1 MADIQIPTFSNV
13 GGAGFAVANAKQ
25 NQDATSGKTVLP
37 NVIQSA
43 ANALNKVV
51 KFENDNAF
59 LQGQADYYAKTISEQ
74 SWLTTDSY
82 QQGRSLSEFSTG
94 ILDYQQRASE
104 LARASVQAGEDLNT
118 FTQKLAPVL
127 KDMNDK
133 VAALGLTGEAKDTAL
148 KTVLTSVASAQKLYQ
163 KELENETIRN
173 RELGANQLGTAA
185 VVAGVQPGADSAVI
199 AGNLDAVF
207 QGTYQLY
214 ANEDPKN
221 ALSKASK
228 KSLGAVKEIVTR
240 LQASSTDDLNK
251 LKMLSGYMQRATHWT
266 TDERDAAL
274 NAIDAKFMEFEKFQD
289 VYDQEQIRTLETRLL
304 SGEATID
311 DIRSAQSS
319 LHARVGAGTKDP
331 SKANPLLD
339 KLHVLSLKVDAEYGN
354 KLLVTNGTYADWERS
369 GQGISKLTNQKVAQ
383 LLNTFAGDTSAAG
396 VYLMRDSTRT
406 NIPGEFKRGAEL
418 VAQGFQNFLNSPAN
432 SITEVQDTQANAVLT
447 YATAWNQAADNPGQR
462 DALIAALPKEWQGA
476 MRQVLRSPDVA
487 VTDMRQLKGALDK
500 AREGIERASS
510 ESFRAI
516 DRGLFGVKDS
526 TSQFFKPK
534 SFKSSLFG
542 DNTSTDIG
550 EQPSDALLVA
560 YTREANAYLIRNK
573 EYFAVQGYLIHD
585 AESAMSAMLQEG
597 LAVRTSSGPVFL
609 DPEFKHST
617 GIENT
622 EMLVKVFEQVKQEV
636 ADKSGGRTEPK
647 NVRVV
652 VTGNAATFIAY
663 DDNNAPLPAQYTQT
677 PDDLNR
683 RYRAWVEEQAA
694 TAPENILDSVR
705 VGGPSGITLNVTR
718 PWGNAFMSNDLGTK
732 VAKHLARSEGWTP
745 DWRNTRSAE
754 GQADPNLKQVDVI
767 GIGISKQDHP
777 EWVERL
783 DAAKGSP
790 AKMSQVI
797 GDFAGEYFKTFP
809 AYVKEAGIPQ
819 TFEFGRRPDAVYIGL
834 ADAMWHGGTT
844 GAKQYAAAIKT
855 ASTDIEQAKKDLMG
869 TAVYKQ
875 SGPERRKFL
884 ERGLIAAWMPRGSNA
899 NQ

>member
-185 VVAGVQPGADSAVI
+185 VVAAMQPGADGAVI

-207 QGTYQLY
+207 QGVYQLHE
-214 ANEDPKN
+214 NEDPKN

-240 LQASSTDDLNK
+240 LQASSADDLNK
-251 LKMLSGYMQRATHWT
+251 LKMLSGYMQRATNWT
-266 TDERDAAL
+266 PDERDAAL
-274 NAIDAKFMEFEKFQD
+274 NAIDSKFMEFEKFQD
-289 VYDQEQIRTLETRLL
+289 VYNQERVRTLETRVQQGDA
-304 SGEATID
+304 SID
-311 DIRSAQSS
+311 DIRDLQSAYHSQIAS
-319 LHARVGAGTKDP
+319 GTLDP
-331 SKANPLLD
+331 TKGNALLD
-339 KLHVLSLKVDAEYGN
+339 NLHRLSLKADAEYGN
-354 KLLVTNGTYADWERS
+354 KLLVTQGTYADVLKS
-369 GQGISKLTNQKVAQ
+369 GQGVEKVLNQKVAQ
-383 LLNTFAGDTSAAG
+383 LVDTLGDTSAAG

-406 NIPGEFKRGAEL
+406 DIPGEYKKGAEL
-418 VAQGFQNFLNSPAN
+418 VAQGFQNFLNAPAS

-476 MRQVLRSPDVA
+476 MRQVLRSPDVD

-500 AREGIERASS
+500 ARDGIEQQAKAGFS
-510 ESFRAI
+510 A
-516 DRGLFGVKDS
+516 
-526 TSQFFKPK
+526 QFTPDT
-534 SFKSSLFG
+534 FKSTFFG
-542 DNTSTDIG
+542 DNG
-550 EQPSDALLVA
+550 LQAKLFNQPTDALLMQ
-560 YTREANAYLIRNK
+560 YSREANASVLRNK
-573 EYFAVQGYLIHD
+573 EYLASKGHLIVD
-585 AESAMSAMLQEG
+585 EESAAQALLQEG
-597 LAVRTSSGPVFL
+597 LAVRTASGPVFL
-609 DPEFKHST
+609 NPEFKQST

-622 EMLVKVFEQVKQEV
+622 EMLAKVFEQVKQEV
-636 ADKSGGRTEPK
+636 SSKSGGRSKAE

-652 VTGNAATFIAY
+652 VTGGTATFIDY
-663 DDNNAPLPAQYTQT
+663 DDNNVPLRQYVQT

-705 VGGPSGITLNVTR
+705 VGGPSGVTLNVTR

-790 AKMSQVI
+790 SKMSQVI
-797 GDFAGEYFKTFP
+797 GDFAGEYFKDFP

-834 ADAMWHGGTT
+834 ADAMWHGGAT

-855 ASTDIEQAKKDLMG
+855 ASTDIEQAKKDLMS
-869 TAVYKQ
+869 TAVYQQ
-875 SGPERRKFL
+875 SGPARRKFL
-884 ERGLIAAWMPRGSNA
+884 ERGLIAAWMPRGSNV

>member
-163 KELENETIRN
+163 KELENETVRN

-185 VVAGVQPGADSAVI
+185 VVAAMQPGADSAVI

-207 QGTYQLY
+207 QGVYQLHE
-214 ANEDPKN
+214 NEDPKN

-251 LKMLSGYMQRATHWT
+251 LKMLSGYMQRATNWT

-274 NAIDAKFMEFEKFQD
+274 NAIDSKFMEFEKFQD
-289 VYDQEQIRTLETRLL
+289 VYNQERVRTLETRVQQGDA
-304 SGEATID
+304 SID
-311 DIRSAQSS
+311 DIRDLQSAYHSQIAS
-319 LHARVGAGTKDP
+319 GTLDP
-331 SKANPLLD
+331 TKGNALLD
-339 KLHVLSLKVDAEYGN
+339 NLHRLSLKADSEYGN
-354 KLLVTNGTYADWERS
+354 KLLVTQGTYADVLKS
-369 GQGISKLTNQKVAQ
+369 GQGVEKVLNQKVAQ
-383 LLNTFAGDTSAAG
+383 LVDTLGDTSAAG

-406 NIPGEFKRGAEL
+406 DIPGEYKKGAEL
-418 VAQGFQNFLNSPAN
+418 VAQGFQNFLNAPAS

-476 MRQVLRSPDVA
+476 MRQVLRSPDVD

-500 AREGIERASS
+500 ARDGIEQQAKAGFS
-510 ESFRAI
+510 A
-516 DRGLFGVKDS
+516 
-526 TSQFFKPK
+526 QFTPDT
-534 SFKSSLFG
+534 FKSTFFG
-542 DNTSTDIG
+542 DNG
-550 EQPSDALLVA
+550 LQAKLFNQPTDALLMQ
-560 YTREANAYLIRNK
+560 YSREANANVLRNK
-573 EYFAVQGYLIHD
+573 EYLASKGHLIVD
-585 AESAMSAMLQEG
+585 EESAAQALLQEG
-597 LAVRTSSGPVFL
+597 LAVRTASGPVFL
-609 DPEFKHST
+609 NPEFKQST
-617 GIENT
+617 GIDNN
-622 EMLVKVFEQVKQEV
+622 EMLAKVFEQVKQEV
-636 ADKSGGRTEPK
+636 SSKSGGRSKPE

-652 VTGNAATFIAY
+652 VTGGTATFIDY
-663 DDNNAPLPAQYTQT
+663 DDNNVPLRQYVQT
-677 PDDLNR
+677 PEDLNR
-683 RYRAWVEEQAA
+683 RYRVWVEEQAA

-705 VGGPSGITLNVTR
+705 VGGPSGVTLNVTR

-777 EWVERL
+777 QWVERL

-797 GDFAGEYFKTFP
+797 GDFAGEYFKDFP

-834 ADAMWHGGTT
+834 ADAMWHGGAT

-855 ASTDIEQAKKDLMG
+855 ASTDIEQARKDLMG

-875 SGPERRKFL
+875 SGPARRKFL
-884 ERGLIAAWMPRGSNA
+884 ERGLIAAWMPRGSNV

>member
-74 SWLTTDSY
+74 SWLTADSY

-185 VVAGVQPGADSAVI
+185 VVAAMQPGADGAVI

-207 QGTYQLY
+207 QGVYQLHE
-214 ANEDPKN
+214 NEDPKN

-251 LKMLSGYMQRATHWT
+251 LKMLSGYMQKATNWT

-274 NAIDAKFMEFEKFQD
+274 NAIDSKFMEFEKFQD
-289 VYDQEQIRTLETRLL
+289 VYNQERVRTLETRVQQGDA
-304 SGEATID
+304 SID
-311 DIRSAQSS
+311 DIRDLQSAYHSQIASGTLDPTKGNALLS
-319 LHARVGAGTKDP
+319 NLHR
-331 SKANPLLD
+331 
-339 KLHVLSLKVDAEYGN
+339 LSLKADAEYGN
-354 KLLVTNGTYADWERS
+354 KLLVTQGTYADVLKS
-369 GQGISKLTNQKVAQ
+369 GQSAEKVLNQKVAQ
-383 LLNTFAGDTSAAG
+383 LVDTLGDTSAAG

-406 NIPGEFKRGAEL
+406 DIPGEYKKGAEL
-418 VAQGFQNFLNSPAN
+418 VAQGFQNFLNAPAN

-476 MRQVLRSPDVA
+476 MRQVLRSPDVD

-500 AREGIERASS
+500 ARDGIEQQAKAGFS
-510 ESFRAI
+510 A
-516 DRGLFGVKDS
+516 
-526 TSQFFKPK
+526 QFTPDT
-534 SFKSSLFG
+534 FKSTFFG
-542 DNTSTDIG
+542 DNG
-550 EQPSDALLVA
+550 LQAKLFNQPTDALLMQ
-560 YTREANAYLIRNK
+560 YSREANSNVLRNK
-573 EYFAVQGYLIHD
+573 EYLSSKGHLIVD
-585 AESAMSAMLQEG
+585 EESAAQALLQEG
-597 LAVRTSSGPVFL
+597 LAVRTASGPVFL
-609 DPEFKHST
+609 NPEFKQST
-617 GIENT
+617 GIENN
-622 EMLVKVFEQVKQEV
+622 EMLAKVFEQVKQEV
-636 ADKSGGRTEPK
+636 SSKSGGRSKAE

-652 VTGNAATFIAY
+652 VTGGTATFIDY
-663 DDNNAPLPAQYTQT
+663 DDNNVPLRQYVQT

-705 VGGPSGITLNVTR
+705 VGGPSGVTLNVTK

-777 EWVERL
+777 QWVERL
-783 DAAKGSP
+783 DDAKGSP

-797 GDFAGEYFKTFP
+797 GDFAGEYFKDFP

-834 ADAMWHGGTT
+834 ADAMWHGGAT

-855 ASTDIEQAKKDLMG
+855 ASTDLEQAKKDLMG

-875 SGPERRKFL
+875 SGPARRKFL
-884 ERGLIAAWMPRGSNA
+884 ARGLIAAWMPRGA
-899 NQ
+899 NVNQ

>member
-1 MADIQIPTFSNV
+1 MADIQIPSFVNV
-13 GGAGFAVANAKQ
+13 GSASFAPAYAKGNVDTSTGVSAIPELAKAAG
-25 NQDATSGKTVLP
+25 
-37 NVIQSA
+37 SA
-43 ANALNKVV
+43 LTQIVQY
-51 KFENDNAF
+51 ENDNAF

-82 QQGRSLSEFSTG
+82 QQGRSLSEFSSG
-94 ILDYQQRASE
+94 ILDYQQQASE

-133 VAALGLTGEAKDTAL
+133 VAALGLTGKAKDTAL

-185 VVAGVQPGADSAVI
+185 VVAAMQPGADGAVI

-207 QGTYQLY
+207 QGVYQLHE
-214 ANEDPKN
+214 NEDPKN

-228 KSLGAVKEIVTR
+228 KSLGALKEIITR
-240 LQASSTDDLNK
+240 LQGNSPEDLDK
-251 LKMLSGYMQRATHWT
+251 LKMLSSYMQRAINWT

-274 NAIDAKFMEFEKFQD
+274 NAIDSKFMEFEKFQD
-289 VYDQEQIRTLETRLL
+289 VYNQESVRTLETRVKQ
-304 SGEATID
+304 GDATID
-311 DIRSAQSS
+311 DIRDLQSVYHTQIAS
-319 LHARVGAGTKDP
+319 GALDPTKGN
-331 SKANPLLD
+331 ALLD
-339 KLHVLSLKVDAEYGN
+339 NLHRLSLKADEEYGN
-354 KLLVTNGTYADWERS
+354 RLLIVNGTYADILKS
-369 GQGISKLTNQKVAQ
+369 GQTPDKVLNQKVAQ
-383 LLNTFAGDTSAAG
+383 LVDTLGDTSAAG

-406 NIPGEFKRGAEL
+406 DIPGEYKKGAEL
-418 VAQGFQNFLNSPAN
+418 VAQGFQNFLNAPAN

-476 MRQVLRSPDVA
+476 MRQVLRSPDVD

-500 AREGIERASS
+500 ARDGIEQQARAG
-510 ESFRAI
+510 FTA
-516 DRGLFGVKDS
+516 
-526 TSQFFKPK
+526 QFTPDT
-534 SFKSSLFG
+534 FKSTFSG
-542 DNTSTDIG
+542 DNG
-550 EQPSDALLVA
+550 LQAKLFNQPTDALLIQ
-560 YTREANAYLIRNK
+560 YSREANANVLRNK
-573 EYFAVQGYLIHD
+573 EYLASKGHLIVD
-585 AESAMSAMLQEG
+585 EESAAQALLQEG
-597 LAVRTSSGPVFL
+597 LAVRTASGPVFL
-609 DPEFKHST
+609 NPEFKQST
-617 GIENT
+617 GIENN
-622 EMLVKVFEQVKQEV
+622 EMLAKVFEQVKQEV
-636 ADKSGGRTEPK
+636 SSKSGGRSKAE

-652 VTGNAATFIAY
+652 VAGGTATFIDY
-663 DDNNAPLPAQYTQT
+663 DDNNVPLRQYVQT

-683 RYRAWVEEQAA
+683 RYRAWIEEQAA

-705 VGGPSGITLNVTR
+705 VGGPSGVTLNVTR

-732 VAKHLARSEGWTP
+732 VAKHLTRSEGWTP

-777 EWVERL
+777 DWVERL

-797 GDFAGEYFKTFP
+797 GDFAGEYFKDFP

-875 SGPERRKFL
+875 SGPARRKFL
-884 ERGLIAAWMPRGSNA
+884 ERGLIAAWMPRGSNV

>member
-1 MADIQIPTFSNV
+1 MADIQIPSFVNV
-13 GGAGFAVANAKQ
+13 GGASFAPAYAKG
-25 NQDATSGKTVLP
+25 NVDTSTGV
-37 NVIQSA
+37 SA
-43 ANALNKVV
+43 IPELAKAAGSALTKIVQY
-51 KFENDNAF
+51 ENDNAF

-74 SWLTTDSY
+74 SWLTKHSY
-82 QQGRSLSEFSTG
+82 EQGRSLSEFSSG
-94 ILDYQQRASE
+94 ILDYQQQASE

-127 KDMNDK
+127 KGMNDK

-185 VVAGVQPGADSAVI
+185 VVAAMQPGADGAVI

-207 QGTYQLY
+207 QGVYQLHQ
-214 ANEDPKN
+214 NEDPKN

-228 KSLGAVKEIVTR
+228 KSLGAVKEIIAR
-240 LQASSTDDLNK
+240 LQGNSPEDLNK
-251 LKMLSGYMQRATHWT
+251 LKMLSGYMQRATNWT
-266 TDERDAAL
+266 TDEREAAL
-274 NAIDAKFMEFEKFQD
+274 NAIDSKFMEFEKFQD
-289 VYDQEQIRTLETRLL
+289 VYNQESVRTLETRVQQ
-304 SGEATID
+304 GDATLD
-311 DIRSAQSS
+311 DIRALQSVYHTQIAS
-319 LHARVGAGTKDP
+319 GTLDP
-331 SKANPLLD
+331 TKGNALLD
-339 KLHVLSLKVDAEYGN
+339 NLHRLSLKADSEYGN
-354 KLLVTNGTYADWERS
+354 RLLIANGTYADILKS
-369 GQGISKLTNQKVAQ
+369 GQTPDKVLNQKVAQ
-383 LLNTFAGDTSAAG
+383 LVDTLGDTSAAG

-406 NIPGEFKRGAEL
+406 DIPGEYKKGAEL
-418 VAQGFQNFLNSPAN
+418 VAQGFMSFLNAPAN

-476 MRQVLRSPDVA
+476 MRQVLRSPDVD

-500 AREGIERASS
+500 ARDGIEQQARAG
-510 ESFRAI
+510 FTA
-516 DRGLFGVKDS
+516 
-526 TSQFFKPK
+526 QFTPDT
-534 SFKSSLFG
+534 FKSTFFG
-542 DNTSTDIG
+542 DNG
-550 EQPSDALLVA
+550 LQAKLFNQPTDALLMQ
-560 YTREANAYLIRNK
+560 YSREANANVLRNK
-573 EYFAVQGYLIHD
+573 EYLASKGHLIVD
-585 AESAMSAMLQEG
+585 EESAAQALLQEG
-597 LAVRTSSGPVFL
+597 LAVRTASGPVFL
-609 DPEFKHST
+609 NPEFKQST

-622 EMLVKVFEQVKQEV
+622 EMLAKVFEQVKQEV
-636 ADKSGGRTEPK
+636 SSKSGGRSKPE

-652 VTGNAATFIAY
+652 VTGGTATFIDY
-663 DDNNAPLPAQYTQT
+663 DDNNVPLRQYTQT

-705 VGGPSGITLNVTR
+705 VGGPSGVTLNVTR
-718 PWGNAFMSNDLGTK
+718 PWGNAFMSNDLGIK

-777 EWVERL
+777 DWVERL

-797 GDFAGEYFKTFP
+797 GDFAGEYFKDFP

-834 ADAMWHGGTT
+834 ADAMWHGGAT

-855 ASTDIEQAKKDLMG
+855 ASTDIEQAKRDLMS

-875 SGPERRKFL
+875 SGPARRKFL
-884 ERGLIAAWMPRGSNA
+884 ERGLIAAWMPRGA
-899 NQ
+899 NVNQ

>member
-94 ILDYQQRASE
+94 ILDYQQQATT
-104 LARASVQAGEDLNT
+104 LARESVQAGEDLNT

-185 VVAGVQPGADSAVI
+185 VVAAMQPGADGAVI

-207 QGTYQLY
+207 QGVYQLHE
-214 ANEDPKN
+214 NEDPKN

-228 KSLGAVKEIVTR
+228 KSLGALKEIVTR
-240 LQASSTDDLNK
+240 LQGSSPEDLGK
-251 LKMLSGYMQRATHWT
+251 LKMLSSYMQKATNWT

-274 NAIDAKFMEFEKFQD
+274 NAIDSKFMEFEKFQD
-289 VYDQEQIRTLETRLL
+289 VYNQESVRTLETRVKQ
-304 SGEATID
+304 GDATID
-311 DIRSAQSS
+311 DIRDLQSVYHTQIAS
-319 LHARVGAGTKDP
+319 GALDPTKGN
-331 SKANPLLD
+331 ALLD
-339 KLHVLSLKVDAEYGN
+339 NLHRLSLKADEEYGN
-354 KLLVTNGTYADWERS
+354 RLLIVNGTYADILKS
-369 GQGISKLTNQKVAQ
+369 GQTPDKVLNQKVAQ
-383 LLNTFAGDTSAAG
+383 LVDTLGDTSAVG

-406 NIPGEFKRGAEL
+406 DIPGEYKKGAEL
-418 VAQGFQNFLNSPAN
+418 VAQGFQNFLNAPAN
-432 SITEVQDTQANAVLT
+432 SITEVQDTQVNAVLT

-476 MRQVLRSPDVA
+476 MRQVLRSPDVD

-500 AREGIERASS
+500 ARDGIEQQAKAGFS
-510 ESFRAI
+510 A
-516 DRGLFGVKDS
+516 
-526 TSQFFKPK
+526 QFTPDT
-534 SFKSSLFG
+534 FKSTFFG
-542 DNTSTDIG
+542 DNG
-550 EQPSDALLVA
+550 LQAKLFNQPTDALLMQ
-560 YTREANAYLIRNK
+560 YSREANANVLRNK
-573 EYFAVQGYLIHD
+573 EYLASKGHLIVD
-585 AESAMSAMLQEG
+585 EESAAQALLQEG
-597 LAVRTSSGPVFL
+597 LAVRTASGPVFL
-609 DPEFKHST
+609 NPEFKQST
-617 GIENT
+617 GIENN
-622 EMLVKVFEQVKQEV
+622 EMLAKVFEQVKQEV
-636 ADKSGGRTEPK
+636 SSKSGGRSKSE

-652 VTGNAATFIAY
+652 VAGGTATFIDY
-663 DDNNAPLPAQYTQT
+663 DDNNVPLRQYVQT

-683 RYRAWVEEQAA
+683 RYRVWIEEQAA

-705 VGGPSGITLNVTR
+705 VGGPSGVTLNVTR

-777 EWVERL
+777 DWVERL

-797 GDFAGEYFKTFP
+797 GDFAGEYFKDFP

-834 ADAMWHGGTT
+834 ADAMWHGGAT

-855 ASTDIEQAKKDLMG
+855 ASTDLEQAKKDLMG

-875 SGPERRKFL
+875 SGPARRKFL
-884 ERGLIAAWMPRGSNA
+884 ERGLIAAWMPRGSNV

>member
-13 GGAGFAVANAKQ
+13 GGAGFAMANAQQ

-37 NVIQSA
+37 GVIQSA

-185 VVAGVQPGADSAVI
+185 VVASMQPGADGAVI

-207 QGTYQLY
+207 QGVYQLHE
-214 ANEDPKN
+214 NEDPKN

-251 LKMLSGYMQRATHWT
+251 LKMLSSYMQRATNWT

-274 NAIDAKFMEFEKFQD
+274 NAIDSKFMEFEKFQD
-289 VYDQEQIRTLETRLL
+289 VYNQESVRTLETRVQQGDA
-304 SGEATID
+304 SID
-311 DIRSAQSS
+311 DIRDLQSAYHSQIAS
-319 LHARVGAGTKDP
+319 GTLDP
-331 SKANPLLD
+331 TKGNALLD
-339 KLHVLSLKVDAEYGN
+339 NLHRLSLKADSEYGN
-354 KLLVTNGTYADWERS
+354 KLLVTQGTYADVLKS
-369 GQGISKLTNQKVAQ
+369 GQGVEKVLNQKVAQ
-383 LLNTFAGDTSAAG
+383 LVDTLGDTSAAG

-406 NIPGEFKRGAEL
+406 DIPGEYKKGAEL
-418 VAQGFQNFLNSPAN
+418 VAQGFQNFLNAPAS

-476 MRQVLRSPDVA
+476 MRQVLRSPDVD

-500 AREGIERASS
+500 ARDGIEQQAKAGFS
-510 ESFRAI
+510 A
-516 DRGLFGVKDS
+516 
-526 TSQFFKPK
+526 QFTPDT
-534 SFKSSLFG
+534 FKSTFFG
-542 DNTSTDIG
+542 DNG
-550 EQPSDALLVA
+550 LQAKLFNQPTDALLIQ
-560 YTREANAYLIRNK
+560 YSREANANVLRNK
-573 EYFAVQGYLIHD
+573 EYLASKGHLIVD
-585 AESAMSAMLQEG
+585 EESAAQALLQEG
-597 LAVRTSSGPVFL
+597 LAVRTASGPVFL
-609 DPEFKHST
+609 TPEFKQST
-617 GIENT
+617 GIENN
-622 EMLVKVFEQVKQEV
+622 EMLAKVFAQVKQEV
-636 ADKSGGRTEPK
+636 SSKSGGRSKPE

-652 VTGNAATFIAY
+652 VTGGTATFIDY
-663 DDNNAPLPAQYTQT
+663 DDNNVPLRQYVQT

-683 RYRAWVEEQAA
+683 RYRVWVEEQAA

-705 VGGPSGITLNVTR
+705 VGGPSGVTLNVTK

-754 GQADPNLKQVDVI
+754 GQADPSLKQVDVI

-797 GDFAGEYFKTFP
+797 GDFAGEYFKDFP

-834 ADAMWHGGTT
+834 ADAMWHGGAT

-855 ASTDIEQAKKDLMG
+855 ASTDIEQARKDLMS
-869 TAVYKQ
+869 TAVYQQ
-875 SGPERRKFL
+875 SGSARRKFL
-884 ERGLIAAWMPRGSNA
+884 ERGLIAAWMPRGA
-899 NQ
+899 NVNQ

>member
-185 VVAGVQPGADSAVI
+185 VVAAMQPGADGAVI

-207 QGTYQLY
+207 QGVYQLHE
-214 ANEDPKN
+214 NEDPKN

-251 LKMLSGYMQRATHWT
+251 LKMLSGYMQRATNWT

-274 NAIDAKFMEFEKFQD
+274 NAIDSKFMEFEKFQD
-289 VYDQEQIRTLETRLL
+289 VYNQESVRTLETRVQQGDA
-304 SGEATID
+304 SID
-311 DIRSAQSS
+311 DIRDLQSAYHSQI
-319 LHARVGAGTKDP
+319 AAGTLDP
-331 SKANPLLD
+331 TKGNALLD
-339 KLHVLSLKVDAEYGN
+339 NLHRLSLKADAEYGN
-354 KLLVTNGTYADWERS
+354 KLLVTQGTYADVLKS
-369 GQGISKLTNQKVAQ
+369 GQSVEKVLNQKVAQ
-383 LLNTFAGDTSAAG
+383 LVDTLGDTSAAG

-406 NIPGEFKRGAEL
+406 DIPGEYKKGAEL
-418 VAQGFQNFLNSPAN
+418 VAQGFMSFLNAPAN

-476 MRQVLRSPDVA
+476 MRQVLRSPDVD

-500 AREGIERASS
+500 ARDGIEQQAKAG
-510 ESFRAI
+510 FTA
-516 DRGLFGVKDS
+516 
-526 TSQFFKPK
+526 QFTPDT
-534 SFKSSLFG
+534 FKSTFFG
-542 DNTSTDIG
+542 DNG
-550 EQPSDALLVA
+550 LQAKLFNQPTDALLMQ
-560 YTREANAYLIRNK
+560 YSREANTNVLRNK
-573 EYFAVQGYLIHD
+573 EYLASKGHLIVD
-585 AESAMSAMLQEG
+585 EESAAQALLQEG
-597 LAVRTSSGPVFL
+597 LAVRTASGPVFL
-609 DPEFKHST
+609 NPEFKQST
-617 GIENT
+617 GIENN
-622 EMLVKVFEQVKQEV
+622 EMLAKVFEQVKQEV
-636 ADKSGGRTEPK
+636 SSKSGGRSKAE

-652 VTGNAATFIAY
+652 VAGGTATFIDY
-663 DDNNAPLPAQYTQT
+663 DDNNVPLRQYVQT

-705 VGGPSGITLNVTR
+705 VGGPSGVTLNVTR

-797 GDFAGEYFKTFP
+797 GDFAGEYFKDFP

-834 ADAMWHGGTT
+834 ADAMWHGGAT

-855 ASTDIEQAKKDLMG
+855 ASTDLEQAKRDLMG

-875 SGPERRKFL
+875 SGPARRKFL
-884 ERGLIAAWMPRGSNA
+884 ERGLIAAWMPRGSNV

>member
-37 NVIQSA
+37 GVIQSA

-94 ILDYQQRASE
+94 ILDYQQRATE

-185 VVAGVQPGADSAVI
+185 VVAAMQPGADGAVI

-207 QGTYQLY
+207 QGVYQLHE
-214 ANEDPKN
+214 NEDPKN

-240 LQASSTDDLNK
+240 LQSSSTEDLNK
-251 LKMLSGYMQRATHWT
+251 LKMLSGYMQKATNWT

-274 NAIDAKFMEFEKFQD
+274 NAIDSKFMEFEKFQD
-289 VYDQEQIRTLETRLL
+289 VYNQERVRTLETRVQQGDA
-304 SGEATID
+304 SID
-311 DIRSAQSS
+311 DIRDLQSAYHSQIAS
-319 LHARVGAGTKDP
+319 GTLDP
-331 SKANPLLD
+331 TKGNALLD
-339 KLHVLSLKVDAEYGN
+339 NLHRLSLKADAEYGN
-354 KLLVTNGTYADWERS
+354 KLLVTQGTYADVLKS
-369 GQGISKLTNQKVAQ
+369 GQSVGRVLNQKVAQ
-383 LLNTFAGDTSAAG
+383 LVDTLGDTSAAG

-406 NIPGEFKRGAEL
+406 DIPGEYKKGAEL
-418 VAQGFQNFLNSPAN
+418 VAQGFQNFLNAPAS

-476 MRQVLRSPDVA
+476 MRQVLRSPDVD

-500 AREGIERASS
+500 ARDGIEQQARAG
-510 ESFRAI
+510 FTA
-516 DRGLFGVKDS
+516 
-526 TSQFFKPK
+526 QFTPDT
-534 SFKSSLFG
+534 FKSTFFG
-542 DNTSTDIG
+542 DNG
-550 EQPSDALLVA
+550 LQAKLFNQPTDALLIQ
-560 YTREANAYLIRNK
+560 YSREANANVLRNK
-573 EYFAVQGYLIHD
+573 EYLASKGHLIVD
-585 AESAMSAMLQEG
+585 EESAAQALLQEG
-597 LAVRTSSGPVFL
+597 LAVRTASGPVFL
-609 DPEFKHST
+609 NPEFKQST
-617 GIENT
+617 GIENN
-622 EMLVKVFEQVKQEV
+622 EMLAKVFEQVKQEV
-636 ADKSGGRTEPK
+636 SSKSGGRSKAE

-652 VTGNAATFIAY
+652 VTGGTATFIDY
-663 DDNNAPLPAQYTQT
+663 DDNNVPLRQYVQT

-694 TAPENILDSVR
+694 TAPENILNSVR
-705 VGGPSGITLNVTR
+705 VGGPSGVTLNVTR

-777 EWVERL
+777 QWVERL

-797 GDFAGEYFKTFP
+797 GDFAGEYFKDFP
-809 AYVKEAGIPQ
+809 TYVKEAGIPQ

-834 ADAMWHGGTT
+834 ADAMWHGGAT

-855 ASTDIEQAKKDLMG
+855 ASTDLEQAKRDLMG

-875 SGPERRKFL
+875 SGPARRKFL
-884 ERGLIAAWMPRGSNA
+884 ERGLIAAWMPRGA
-899 NQ
+899 NVNQ

>member
-13 GGAGFAVANAKQ
+13 GGAGFAVANAQQ

-37 NVIQSA
+37 GVIQNA

-59 LQGQADYYAKTISEQ
+59 LQGQADYYAKTITEQ

-94 ILDYQQRASE
+94 ILDYQQRATE

-185 VVAGVQPGADSAVI
+185 VVAAMQPGADGAVI

-207 QGTYQLY
+207 QGVYQLHEY
-214 ANEDPKN
+214 EDPKN
-221 ALSKASK
+221 AHSKASK

-251 LKMLSGYMQRATHWT
+251 LKMLSGYMQRATNWT
-266 TDERDAAL
+266 PDERDAAL
-274 NAIDAKFMEFEKFQD
+274 NAIDSKFMEFEKFQD
-289 VYDQEQIRTLETRLL
+289 TYDQEQIRTLETRLL
-304 SGEATID
+304 SGEATVD
-311 DIRSAQSS
+311 DIRSAQSN
-319 LHARVGAGTKDP
+319 LRARVDAGTKDP
-331 SKANPLLD
+331 SQANPLFS
-339 KLHVLSLKVDAEYGN
+339 KLHALSLKADKAYGDN
-354 KLLVTNGTYADWERS
+354 LLVSNGTYADWLRS
-369 GQGISKLTNQKVAQ
+369 GRSLGELGTKKTAQ
-383 LLNTFAGDTSAAG
+383 LVTAFNGDTSAAG

-418 VAQGFQNFLNSPAN
+418 VTQGFQSFLNAPYS
-432 SITEVQDTQANAVLT
+432 SITEVQDTQVNAVLT
-447 YATAWNQAADNPGQR
+447 YVTAWNQAADNPGQR

-476 MRQVLRSPDVA
+476 MRQVLRSPDVD

-500 AREGIERASS
+500 ARDGIEQQARAG
-510 ESFRAI
+510 FTA
-516 DRGLFGVKDS
+516 
-526 TSQFFKPK
+526 QFTPDT
-534 SFKSSLFG
+534 FKSTFFG
-542 DNTSTDIG
+542 DNG
-550 EQPSDALLVA
+550 LQAKLFNQPTDALLIQ
-560 YTREANAYLIRNK
+560 YSREANASVLRNK
-573 EYFAVQGYLIHD
+573 EYLASKGHLIVD
-585 AESAMSAMLQEG
+585 EESAAQALLQEG
-597 LAVRTSSGPVFL
+597 LAVRTASGPVFL
-609 DPEFKHST
+609 NPEFKQST
-617 GIENT
+617 GIENN
-622 EMLVKVFEQVKQEV
+622 EMLAKVIEQVKQEV
-636 ADKSGGRTEPK
+636 SSKSGGRSKAE

-652 VTGNAATFIAY
+652 VTGGTATFIDY
-663 DDNNAPLPAQYTQT
+663 DDNNVPLRQYVQT

-705 VGGPSGITLNVTR
+705 VGGPSGVTLNVTR

-797 GDFAGEYFKTFP
+797 GDFAGEYFKDFP

-834 ADAMWHGGTT
+834 ADAMWHGGAT

-875 SGPERRKFL
+875 SGPARRKFL
-884 ERGLIAAWMPRGSNA
+884 ERGLIAAWMPRGSNV

>member
-104 LARASVQAGEDLNT
+104 LAGASVQAGEDLNT

-185 VVAGVQPGADSAVI
+185 VVAAMQPGADGAVI

-207 QGTYQLY
+207 QGVYQLHE
-214 ANEDPKN
+214 NEDPKN

-251 LKMLSGYMQRATHWT
+251 LKMLSGYMQRATNWT

-274 NAIDAKFMEFEKFQD
+274 NAIDSKFMEFEKFQD
-289 VYDQEQIRTLETRLL
+289 VYNQERVRTLETRVQQGDA
-304 SGEATID
+304 SID
-311 DIRSAQSS
+311 DIRDLQSAYHSQIAS
-319 LHARVGAGTKDP
+319 GTLDP
-331 SKANPLLD
+331 TKGNALLD
-339 KLHVLSLKVDAEYGN
+339 NLHRLSLKADAEYGN
-354 KLLVTNGTYADWERS
+354 KLLVTQGTYADVLKS
-369 GQGISKLTNQKVAQ
+369 GQGVEKVLNQKVAQ
-383 LLNTFAGDTSAAG
+383 LVDTLGDTSAAG

-406 NIPGEFKRGAEL
+406 DIPGEYKKGAEL
-418 VAQGFQNFLNSPAN
+418 VAQGFQNFLNAPAS

-447 YATAWNQAADNPGQR
+447 YATAWQQAADNPGQR

-476 MRQVLRSPDVA
+476 MRQVLRSPDVD

-500 AREGIERASS
+500 ARDGIEQQARAG
-510 ESFRAI
+510 FTA
-516 DRGLFGVKDS
+516 
-526 TSQFFKPK
+526 QFTPDT
-534 SFKSSLFG
+534 FKSTFFG
-542 DNTSTDIG
+542 DNG
-550 EQPSDALLVA
+550 LQAKLFNQPTDALLIQ
-560 YTREANAYLIRNK
+560 YSREANANVLRNK
-573 EYFAVQGYLIHD
+573 EYLASKGHLIVD
-585 AESAMSAMLQEG
+585 EESAAQALLQEG
-597 LAVRTSSGPVFL
+597 LAVRTASGPVFL
-609 DPEFKHST
+609 NPEFKQST
-617 GIENT
+617 GIENN
-622 EMLVKVFEQVKQEV
+622 EMLAKVFEQVKQEV
-636 ADKSGGRTEPK
+636 SSKSGGRSKAE

-652 VTGNAATFIAY
+652 VTGGTATFIDY
-663 DDNNAPLPAQYTQT
+663 DDNNVPLRQYVQT

-705 VGGPSGITLNVTR
+705 VGGPSGVTLNVTR

-777 EWVERL
+777 AWVERL

-797 GDFAGEYFKTFP
+797 GDFAGEYFKDFP

-834 ADAMWHGGTT
+834 ADAMWHGGAT

-855 ASTDIEQAKKDLMG
+855 ASTDLEQAKKDLMS

-875 SGPERRKFL
+875 SGPARRKFL
-884 ERGLIAAWMPRGSNA
+884 ERGLIAAWMPRGSNV

>member
-1 MADIQIPTFSNV
+1 MADIQIPSFVNV
-13 GGAGFAVANAKQ
+13 GGASFAPAYAKG
-25 NQDATSGKTVLP
+25 NVDTSTGV
-37 NVIQSA
+37 SA
-43 ANALNKVV
+43 IPELAKAAGSALTQIVQY
-51 KFENDNAF
+51 ENDNAF

-82 QQGRSLSEFSTG
+82 QQGRSLSEFSSS
-94 ILDYQQRASE
+94 ILDYQQQASE

-127 KDMNDK
+127 KGMNDK

-185 VVAGVQPGADSAVI
+185 VVAAMQPGADGAVI

-207 QGTYQLY
+207 QGVYQLHE
-214 ANEDPKN
+214 NEDPKN
-221 ALSKASK
+221 ALSTASK
-228 KSLGAVKEIVTR
+228 KSLGAVKEIIAR
-240 LQASSTDDLNK
+240 LQGNSAEDLNK
-251 LKMLSGYMQRATHWT
+251 LKMLSGYMQRATNWA
-266 TDERDAAL
+266 TDERETAL
-274 NAIDAKFMEFEKFQD
+274 NAIDSKFMEFEKFQD
-289 VYDQEQIRTLETRLL
+289 VYNQESVRTLETRVQQ
-304 SGEATID
+304 GDATID
-311 DIRSAQSS
+311 DIRDLQSVYHTQIAS
-319 LHARVGAGTKDP
+319 GTLDP
-331 SKANPLLD
+331 TKGNALLD
-339 KLHVLSLKVDAEYGN
+339 NLHRLSLKADNEYGN
-354 KLLVTNGTYADWERS
+354 RLLIANGTYADILKS
-369 GQGISKLTNQKVAQ
+369 GQTPDKVLNQKVAQ
-383 LLNTFAGDTSAAG
+383 LVETLGDTSTAG

-406 NIPGEFKRGAEL
+406 DIPGEYKKGAEL
-418 VAQGFQNFLNSPAN
+418 VAQGFQNFLNAPAS

-476 MRQVLRSPDVA
+476 MRQVLRSPDVD

-500 AREGIERASS
+500 ARDGIEQQARAG
-510 ESFRAI
+510 FTA
-516 DRGLFGVKDS
+516 
-526 TSQFFKPK
+526 QFTPDT
-534 SFKSSLFG
+534 FKSTFFG
-542 DNTSTDIG
+542 DNG
-550 EQPSDALLVA
+550 LQAKLFNQPTDALLMQ
-560 YTREANAYLIRNK
+560 YSREANANVLRNK
-573 EYFAVQGYLIHD
+573 EYLASKGHLIVD
-585 AESAMSAMLQEG
+585 EESAAQALLQEG
-597 LAVRTSSGPVFL
+597 LAVRTASGPVFL
-609 DPEFKHST
+609 NPEFKQST
-617 GIENT
+617 GIENN
-622 EMLVKVFEQVKQEV
+622 EMLAKVFEQVKQEV
-636 ADKSGGRTEPK
+636 SSKSGGRSKPE

-652 VTGNAATFIAY
+652 VTGGTATFIDY
-663 DDNNAPLPAQYTQT
+663 DDNNVPLRQYVQT

-705 VGGPSGITLNVTR
+705 VGGPSGVTLNVTR

-777 EWVERL
+777 DWVERL

-797 GDFAGEYFKTFP
+797 GDFAGEYFKDFP

-834 ADAMWHGGTT
+834 ADAMWHGGAT

-875 SGPERRKFL
+875 SGPARRKFL
-884 ERGLIAAWMPRGSNA
+884 ERGLIAAWMPRGA
-899 NQ
+899 NVNQ

>member
-37 NVIQSA
+37 GVIQSA

-104 LARASVQAGEDLNT
+104 LARDSVQAGEDLNT

-185 VVAGVQPGADSAVI
+185 VVAAMQPGADGAVI

-207 QGTYQLY
+207 QGVYQLHE
-214 ANEDPKN
+214 NEDPKN

-251 LKMLSGYMQRATHWT
+251 LKMLSGYMQRATNWT

-274 NAIDAKFMEFEKFQD
+274 NAIDSKFMEFEKFQD
-289 VYDQEQIRTLETRLL
+289 VYNQESVRTLETRVQQGDA
-304 SGEATID
+304 SID
-311 DIRSAQSS
+311 DIRDLQSAYHSQIAS
-319 LHARVGAGTKDP
+319 GTLDP
-331 SKANPLLD
+331 TKGNALLD
-339 KLHVLSLKVDAEYGN
+339 NLHRLSLKADSEYGN
-354 KLLVTNGTYADWERS
+354 KLLVTQGTYADVLKS
-369 GQGISKLTNQKVAQ
+369 GQGVEKVLNQKVAQ
-383 LLNTFAGDTSAAG
+383 LVDTLGDTSAAG

-406 NIPGEFKRGAEL
+406 DIPGEYKKGAEL
-418 VAQGFQNFLNSPAN
+418 VAQGFQNFLNAPAS

-476 MRQVLRSPDVA
+476 MRQVLRSPDVD

-500 AREGIERASS
+500 ARDGIEQQAKAG
-510 ESFRAI
+510 FTA
-516 DRGLFGVKDS
+516 
-526 TSQFFKPK
+526 QFTPDT
-534 SFKSSLFG
+534 FKSTFFG
-542 DNTSTDIG
+542 DNG
-550 EQPSDALLVA
+550 LQAKLFNQPTDALLMQ
-560 YTREANAYLIRNK
+560 YSREANANVLRNK
-573 EYFAVQGYLIHD
+573 EYLASKGHLIVD
-585 AESAMSAMLQEG
+585 EESAAQALLQEG
-597 LAVRTSSGPVFL
+597 LAVRTASGPVFL
-609 DPEFKHST
+609 NPEFKQST
-617 GIENT
+617 GIENN
-622 EMLVKVFEQVKQEV
+622 EMLAKVFEQVKQEV
-636 ADKSGGRTEPK
+636 SSKSGGRSKAE

-652 VTGNAATFIAY
+652 VTGGTATFIDY
-663 DDNNAPLPAQYTQT
+663 DDNNVPLRQYVQT

-683 RYRAWVEEQAA
+683 RYMAWVEEQAA

-705 VGGPSGITLNVTR
+705 VGGPSGVTLNVTK

-777 EWVERL
+777 DWVERL

-797 GDFAGEYFKTFP
+797 GDFAGEYFKDFP

-834 ADAMWHGGTT
+834 ADAMWHGGST

-855 ASTDIEQAKKDLMG
+855 ASTDIEQAKRDLMS

-875 SGPERRKFL
+875 SGPARRKFL
-884 ERGLIAAWMPRGSNA
+884 ERGLIAAWMPRGSNV

>member
-1 MADIQIPTFSNV
+1 MADIQIPSFANV
-13 GGAGFAVANAKQ
+13 GGASFAPAYAKG
-25 NQDATSGKTVLP
+25 NVDTSTGV
-37 NVIQSA
+37 SA
-43 ANALNKVV
+43 IPELAKAAGSALTQIVQY
-51 KFENDNAF
+51 ENDNAF

-82 QQGRSLSEFSTG
+82 QQGRSLSEFSSG
-94 ILDYQQRASE
+94 ILDYQQQASE

-127 KDMNDK
+127 KGMNDK

-185 VVAGVQPGADSAVI
+185 VVAAMQPGADGAVI

-207 QGTYQLY
+207 QGVYQLHE
-214 ANEDPKN
+214 NEDPKN

-228 KSLGAVKEIVTR
+228 KSLGALKEIVTR
-240 LQASSTDDLNK
+240 LQGNSPEDLDK
-251 LKMLSGYMQRATHWT
+251 LKMLSSYMQKATNWT
-266 TDERDAAL
+266 PDERDAAL
-274 NAIDAKFMEFEKFQD
+274 NAIDSKFMEFEKFQD
-289 VYDQEQIRTLETRLL
+289 TYDQEQVRTIETRLL

-311 DIRSAQSS
+311 DIRDAQSN
-319 LHARVGAGTKDP
+319 LRARVDAGTKDP
-331 SKANPLLD
+331 SQANPLFS
-339 KLHVLSLKVDAEYGN
+339 KLHALSLKADAEYGN
-354 KLLVTNGTYADWERS
+354 RLLIANGTYADWERS

-383 LLNTFAGDTSAAG
+383 LLDTFDGDTSAAG

-418 VAQGFQNFLNSPAN
+418 VAQGFQNLLNSPAN
-432 SITEVQDTQANAVLT
+432 SITEVQDTQVNALLT
-447 YATAWNQAADNPGQR
+447 YVTAWNQSADNPGQR

-476 MRQVLRSPDVA
+476 MRQVLRSPEVD

-500 AREGIERASS
+500 ARDGIEQQARAG
-510 ESFRAI
+510 FTA
-516 DRGLFGVKDS
+516 
-526 TSQFFKPK
+526 QFTPDT
-534 SFKSSLFG
+534 FKSTFFG
-542 DNTSTDIG
+542 DNG
-550 EQPSDALLVA
+550 LQAKLFNQPTDALLIQ
-560 YTREANAYLIRNK
+560 YSREANASVLRNK
-573 EYFAVQGYLIHD
+573 EYLASKGHLIVD
-585 AESAMSAMLQEG
+585 EESAAQALLQEG
-597 LAVRTSSGPVFL
+597 LAVRTASGPVFL
-609 DPEFKHST
+609 NPEFKQST
-617 GIENT
+617 GIENN
-622 EMLVKVFEQVKQEV
+622 EMLAKVLEQVKQEV
-636 ADKSGGRTEPK
+636 SSKSGGRSKPE

-652 VTGNAATFIAY
+652 VTGGTATFIDY
-663 DDNNAPLPAQYTQT
+663 DDNNVPLRQYVQT

-705 VGGPSGITLNVTR
+705 VGGPSGVTLNVTK

-777 EWVERL
+777 DWVERL

-797 GDFAGEYFKTFP
+797 GDFAGEYFKDFP

-834 ADAMWHGGTT
+834 ADAMWHGGAT

-855 ASTDIEQAKKDLMG
+855 ASTDIEQAKKDLMS

-875 SGPERRKFL
+875 SGPARRKFL
-884 ERGLIAAWMPRGSNA
+884 ERGLIAAWMPRGSNV

>member
-13 GGAGFAVANAKQ
+13 GGAGFAVAHAQQ

-37 NVIQSA
+37 GVIQNA

-82 QQGRSLSEFSTG
+82 QQGRSLSEFSSG
-94 ILDYQQRASE
+94 ILDYQQQASE

-185 VVAGVQPGADSAVI
+185 VVAAMQPGADGAVI

-207 QGTYQLY
+207 QGVYQLHE
-214 ANEDPKN
+214 NEDPKN

-228 KSLGAVKEIVTR
+228 KSLGALKEIVTR
-240 LQASSTDDLNK
+240 LQGNSPEDLDK
-251 LKMLSGYMQRATHWT
+251 LKMLSSYMQRAINWT

-274 NAIDAKFMEFEKFQD
+274 NAIDSKFMEFEKFQD
-289 VYDQEQIRTLETRLL
+289 VYNQERVRTLETRVKQ
-304 SGEATID
+304 GDATID
-311 DIRSAQSS
+311 DIRDLQSVYHTQIAS
-319 LHARVGAGTKDP
+319 GALDPTKGN
-331 SKANPLLD
+331 ALLD
-339 KLHVLSLKVDAEYGN
+339 NLHRLSLKADEEYGN
-354 KLLVTNGTYADWERS
+354 RLLIVNGTYADILKS
-369 GQGISKLTNQKVAQ
+369 GQTPDKVLNQKVAQ
-383 LLNTFAGDTSAAG
+383 LVDTLGDTSAAG

-406 NIPGEFKRGAEL
+406 DIPGEYKKGAEL
-418 VAQGFQNFLNSPAN
+418 VAQGFQNFLNAPAN

-476 MRQVLRSPDVA
+476 MRQVLRSPDVD

-500 AREGIERASS
+500 ARDGIEQQAKAG
-510 ESFRAI
+510 FTA
-516 DRGLFGVKDS
+516 
-526 TSQFFKPK
+526 QFTPDT
-534 SFKSSLFG
+534 FKSTFSG
-542 DNTSTDIG
+542 DNG
-550 EQPSDALLVA
+550 LQAKLFNQPTDALLMQ
-560 YTREANAYLIRNK
+560 YSREANANVLRNK
-573 EYFAVQGYLIHD
+573 EYLSSKGHLIVD
-585 AESAMSAMLQEG
+585 EESAAQALLQEG
-597 LAVRTSSGPVFL
+597 LAVRTASGPVFL
-609 DPEFKHST
+609 NPEFKQST
-617 GIENT
+617 GIENN
-622 EMLVKVFEQVKQEV
+622 EMLAKVFEQVKQEV
-636 ADKSGGRTEPK
+636 SSKSGGRSKAE

-652 VTGNAATFIAY
+652 VTGGTATFIDY
-663 DDNNAPLPAQYTQT
+663 DDNNVPLRQYVQT

-705 VGGPSGITLNVTR
+705 VGGPSGVTLNVTR

-745 DWRNTRSAE
+745 DWRNTRSAA

-777 EWVERL
+777 DWVERL

-797 GDFAGEYFKTFP
+797 GDFAGEYFKDFP

-834 ADAMWHGGTT
+834 ADAMWHGGAT

-875 SGPERRKFL
+875 SGPARRKFL
-884 ERGLIAAWMPRGSNA
+884 ERGLIAAWMPRGSNV

>member
-13 GGAGFAVANAKQ
+13 GGVGFAVANAQQ

-37 NVIQSA
+37 GVIQNA
-43 ANALNKVV
+43 ANAMNKVV

-127 KDMNDK
+127 KGMNDK

-185 VVAGVQPGADSAVI
+185 VVAGMQPGADSAVI

-214 ANEDPKN
+214 ASEDPKN

-240 LQASSTDDLNK
+240 LQASSADDLNK
-251 LKMLSGYMQRATHWT
+251 LKMLSGYMQKATNWT

-274 NAIDAKFMEFEKFQD
+274 NAIDSKFMEFEKFQD
-289 VYDQEQIRTLETRLL
+289 VYNQERVRTLETRVQQGDA
-304 SGEATID
+304 SID
-311 DIRSAQSS
+311 DIRDLQSAYHSQIASGTLDPTKGNALLDS
-319 LHARVGAGTKDP
+319 LHR
-331 SKANPLLD
+331 
-339 KLHVLSLKVDAEYGN
+339 LSLKADSEYGN
-354 KLLVTNGTYADWERS
+354 KLLVTQGTYADVLKS
-369 GQGISKLTNQKVAQ
+369 GQGVEKVLNQKVAQ
-383 LLNTFAGDTSAAG
+383 LVDTLGDTSAAG

-406 NIPGEFKRGAEL
+406 DIPGEYKKGAEL
-418 VAQGFQNFLNSPAN
+418 VAQGFQNFLNAPAS

-447 YATAWNQAADNPGQR
+447 YATAWNQAADNHGQR

-476 MRQVLRSPDVA
+476 MRQVLRSPDVD

-500 AREGIERASS
+500 ARDGIEQQARAG
-510 ESFRAI
+510 FTA
-516 DRGLFGVKDS
+516 
-526 TSQFFKPK
+526 QFTPDT
-534 SFKSSLFG
+534 FKSTFFG
-542 DNTSTDIG
+542 DNG
-550 EQPSDALLVA
+550 LQAKLFNQPTDALLMQ
-560 YTREANAYLIRNK
+560 YSREANANVLRNK
-573 EYFAVQGYLIHD
+573 EYLASKGHLIVD
-585 AESAMSAMLQEG
+585 EESAAQALLQEG
-597 LAVRTSSGPVFL
+597 LAVRTASGPVFL
-609 DPEFKHST
+609 NPEFKQST
-617 GIENT
+617 GIENN
-622 EMLVKVFEQVKQEV
+622 EMLAKVFEQVKQEV
-636 ADKSGGRTEPK
+636 SSKSGGRSKAE

-652 VTGNAATFIAY
+652 VTGGTATFIDY
-663 DDNNAPLPAQYTQT
+663 DDNNVPLRQYVQT

-705 VGGPSGITLNVTR
+705 VGGPSGVTLNVTR

-834 ADAMWHGGTT
+834 ADAMWHGGST

-855 ASTDIEQAKKDLMG
+855 ASTDLEQAKKDLMS

-884 ERGLIAAWMPRGSNA
+884 ERGLIAAWMPRGSNV

>member
-1 MADIQIPTFSNV
+1 MSDIQIPTFNNV
-13 GGAGFAVANAKQ
+13 GGASFVVANPQQ

-37 NVIQSA
+37 GVIQGA

-59 LQGQADYYAKTISEQ
+59 LQGQADYYSKTISEQ
-74 SWLTTDSY
+74 SWLTADSY

-104 LARASVQAGEDLNT
+104 LARASVQAGDDLNT

-127 KDMNDK
+127 KGMNDK

-185 VVAGVQPGADSAVI
+185 VVAGMQPGADSAVI

-251 LKMLSGYMQRATHWT
+251 LKMLSGYMQKATNWT

-274 NAIDAKFMEFEKFQD
+274 NAIDSKFMEFEKFQD
-289 VYDQEQIRTLETRLL
+289 VYNQESVRTLETRVQQGDA
-304 SGEATID
+304 SID
-311 DIRSAQSS
+311 DIRDLQSTYHS
-319 LHARVGAGTKDP
+319 QIASGTLDPTKGNALLNNLHR
-331 SKANPLLD
+331 
-339 KLHVLSLKVDAEYGN
+339 LSLKADAEYGN
-354 KLLVTNGTYADWERS
+354 KLLVTQGTYADVLKS
-369 GQGISKLTNQKVAQ
+369 GQSAEKVLNQKVAQ
-383 LLNTFAGDTSAAG
+383 LVDTLGDTSAAG

-406 NIPGEFKRGAEL
+406 DIPGEYKRGAEL
-418 VAQGFQNFLNSPAN
+418 VAQGFQNFLNAPAS

-476 MRQVLRSPDVA
+476 MRQVLRSPEVD

-500 AREGIERASS
+500 ARDGIEQQAKAGFS
-510 ESFRAI
+510 A
-516 DRGLFGVKDS
+516 
-526 TSQFFKPK
+526 QFTPDT
-534 SFKSSLFG
+534 FKSTFFG
-542 DNTSTDIG
+542 DNG
-550 EQPSDALLVA
+550 LQAKLFNQPTDALLTQ
-560 YTREANAYLIRNK
+560 YSREANANVLRNK
-573 EYFAVQGYLIHD
+573 EYLASKGHLIVD
-585 AESAMSAMLQEG
+585 EESAAQALLQEG
-597 LAVRTSSGPVFL
+597 LAVRTASGPVFL
-609 DPEFKHST
+609 NPEFKQST

-622 EMLVKVFEQVKQEV
+622 EMLAKVFEQVKQEV
-636 ADKSGGRTEPK
+636 SSKSGGRSKPE

-652 VTGNAATFIAY
+652 VTGGTATFIDY
-663 DDNNAPLPAQYTQT
+663 DDNNVPLRQYTQT

-683 RYRAWVEEQAA
+683 RYSAWVEEQAA

-705 VGGPSGITLNVTR
+705 VGGPSGVTLNVTR

-777 EWVERL
+777 DWVERL

-834 ADAMWHGGTT
+834 ADAMWHGGST
-844 GAKQYAAAIKT
+844 GAKQYAASIKT
-855 ASTDIEQAKKDLMG
+855 ASTDLEQAKRDLMS

-899 NQ
+899 KQ

>member
-1 MADIQIPTFSNV
+1 MADIQIPSFANV
-13 GGAGFAVANAKQ
+13 GGASFAPAYAKG
-25 NQDATSGKTVLP
+25 NVDTSTGV
-37 NVIQSA
+37 SA
-43 ANALNKVV
+43 IPELAKAAGSALTQIVQY
-51 KFENDNAF
+51 ENDNAF

-82 QQGRSLSEFSTG
+82 QQGRSLSEFSSG
-94 ILDYQQRASE
+94 ILDYQQQASE

-127 KDMNDK
+127 KGMNDK

-185 VVAGVQPGADSAVI
+185 VVASMQPGADGAVI

-207 QGTYQLY
+207 QGVYQLHE
-214 ANEDPKN
+214 NEDPKN

-228 KSLGAVKEIVTR
+228 KSLGAVKEIITR
-240 LQASSTDDLNK
+240 LQGNSAEDLNK
-251 LKMLSGYMQRATHWT
+251 LKMLSGYMQRATNWT
-266 TDERDAAL
+266 TDEREAAL
-274 NAIDAKFMEFEKFQD
+274 NAIDSKFMEFEKFQD
-289 VYDQEQIRTLETRLL
+289 VYNQESVRTLETRVQQ
-304 SGEATID
+304 GDATID
-311 DIRSAQSS
+311 DIRGLQSVYHTQIAS
-319 LHARVGAGTKDP
+319 GTLDP
-331 SKANPLLD
+331 TKGNALLD
-339 KLHVLSLKVDAEYGN
+339 NLHRLSLKADSEYGN
-354 KLLVTNGTYADWERS
+354 RLLIANGTYADILKS
-369 GQGISKLTNQKVAQ
+369 GQTPDKVLNQKVAQ
-383 LLNTFAGDTSAAG
+383 LVDTLGDTSAAG

-406 NIPGEFKRGAEL
+406 DIPGEYKRGAEL
-418 VAQGFQNFLNSPAN
+418 VTQGFQNFLNAPAN

-476 MRQVLRSPDVA
+476 MRQVLRSPDVD

-500 AREGIERASS
+500 ARDGIEQQARAG
-510 ESFRAI
+510 FTA
-516 DRGLFGVKDS
+516 
-526 TSQFFKPK
+526 QFTPDT
-534 SFKSSLFG
+534 FKSTFFG
-542 DNTSTDIG
+542 DNG
-550 EQPSDALLVA
+550 LQAKLFNQPTDALLMQ
-560 YTREANAYLIRNK
+560 YSREANANVLRNK
-573 EYFAVQGYLIHD
+573 EYLASKGHLIVD
-585 AESAMSAMLQEG
+585 EESAAQALLQEG
-597 LAVRTSSGPVFL
+597 LAVRTASGPVFL
-609 DPEFKHST
+609 NPEFKQST

-622 EMLVKVFEQVKQEV
+622 EMLAKVFEQVKQEV
-636 ADKSGGRTEPK
+636 SSKSGGRSKAE

-652 VTGNAATFIAY
+652 VTGGTATFIDY
-663 DDNNAPLPAQYTQT
+663 DDNNVPLRQYVQT

-705 VGGPSGITLNVTR
+705 VGGPSGVTLNVTR

-777 EWVERL
+777 DWVERL

-797 GDFAGEYFKTFP
+797 GDFAGEYFKDFP

-875 SGPERRKFL
+875 SGPARRKFL
-884 ERGLIAAWMPRGSNA
+884 ERGLIAAWMPRGANA
-899 NQ
+899 GQ

>member
-185 VVAGVQPGADSAVI
+185 VVAAMQPGADGAVI

-207 QGTYQLY
+207 QGVYQLHE
-214 ANEDPKN
+214 NEDPKN

-240 LQASSTDDLNK
+240 LQANSTDGLNK
-251 LKMLSGYMQRATHWT
+251 LKMLSSYMQKATNWT

-274 NAIDAKFMEFEKFQD
+274 NAIDSKFMEFEKFQD
-289 VYDQEQIRTLETRLL
+289 VYNQESVRTLETRVQQGDA
-304 SGEATID
+304 SID
-311 DIRSAQSS
+311 DIRDLQSAYHSQIAS
-319 LHARVGAGTKDP
+319 GTLDP
-331 SKANPLLD
+331 TKGNALLD
-339 KLHVLSLKVDAEYGN
+339 NLHRLSLKADSEYGN
-354 KLLVTNGTYADWERS
+354 KLLVTQGTYADVLKS
-369 GQGISKLTNQKVAQ
+369 GQSAEKVLNQKVAQ
-383 LLNTFAGDTSAAG
+383 LVDTLGDTSAAG

-406 NIPGEFKRGAEL
+406 DIPGEYKKGAEL
-418 VAQGFQNFLNSPAN
+418 VAQGFQNFLNAPAS

-476 MRQVLRSPDVA
+476 MRQVLRSPDVD

-500 AREGIERASS
+500 ARDGIEQQARAG
-510 ESFRAI
+510 FTA
-516 DRGLFGVKDS
+516 
-526 TSQFFKPK
+526 QFTPDT
-534 SFKSSLFG
+534 FKSTFFG
-542 DNTSTDIG
+542 DNG
-550 EQPSDALLVA
+550 LQAKLFNQPTDALLMQ
-560 YTREANAYLIRNK
+560 YSREANANVLRNREYLASK
-573 EYFAVQGYLIHD
+573 GHLVVDE
-585 AESAMSAMLQEG
+585 ESAAQALLQEG
-597 LAVRTSSGPVFL
+597 LAVRTTSGPVFL
-609 DPEFKHST
+609 NPEFKQST

-622 EMLVKVFEQVKQEV
+622 EMLAKVFEQVKQEV
-636 ADKSGGRTEPK
+636 SSKSGGRSKPE

-652 VTGNAATFIAY
+652 VTGGTATFIDY
-663 DDNNAPLPAQYTQT
+663 DDNNVPLRQYVQT
-677 PDDLNR
+677 PNDLNR

-705 VGGPSGITLNVTR
+705 VGGPSGVTLNVTR

-777 EWVERL
+777 DWVERL

-797 GDFAGEYFKTFP
+797 GDFAGEYFKDFP

-834 ADAMWHGGTT
+834 ADAMWHGGAT

-855 ASTDIEQAKKDLMG
+855 ASTDLEQAKRDLMG

-875 SGPERRKFL
+875 SGPARRKFL
-884 ERGLIAAWMPRGSNA
+884 ERGLIAAWMPRGSNV

>member
-13 GGAGFAVANAKQ
+13 GGAGFAVANAQQ

-37 NVIQSA
+37 GVIQSA

-59 LQGQADYYAKTISEQ
+59 LQGQADYYAKTIAEQ

-127 KDMNDK
+127 KGMNDK

-185 VVAGVQPGADSAVI
+185 VVAAMQPGADGAVI

-207 QGTYQLY
+207 QGVYQLHE
-214 ANEDPKN
+214 NEDPKN

-251 LKMLSGYMQRATHWT
+251 LKMLSGYMQRTTNWT
-266 TDERDAAL
+266 PDERDAAL
-274 NAIDAKFMEFEKFQD
+274 NAIDSKFMEFEKFQD
-289 VYDQEQIRTLETRLL
+289 VYDQEQIRTLETHLL

-339 KLHVLSLKVDAEYGN
+339 KLHALSLKADAEYGN
-354 KLLVTNGTYADWERS
+354 KLLVTQGTYADVLKS
-369 GQGISKLTNQKVAQ
+369 GQSVEKVLNQKVAQ
-383 LLNTFAGDTSAAG
+383 LVDTLGDTSAAG

-406 NIPGEFKRGAEL
+406 DIPGEYKKGAEL
-418 VAQGFQNFLNSPAN
+418 VAQGFQNFLNAPAS

-476 MRQVLRSPDVA
+476 MRQVLRSPDVD

-500 AREGIERASS
+500 ARDGIEQQ
-510 ESFRAI
+510 
-516 DRGLFGVKDS
+516 VKAGFPA
-526 TSQFFKPK
+526 QFTPDT
-534 SFKSSLFG
+534 FKSTFFG
-542 DNTSTDIG
+542 DNG
-550 EQPSDALLVA
+550 LQAKLFNQPADALLIL
-560 YTREANAYLIRNK
+560 YSREANSNIFRNREYLASK
-573 EYFAVQGYLIHD
+573 GHLIVD
-585 AESAMSAMLQEG
+585 EESAAQALLQEG
-597 LAVRTSSGPVFL
+597 LAVRTASGPVFL
-609 DPEFKHST
+609 NPEFKHST

-622 EMLVKVFEQVKQEV
+622 EMLAKVFEQVKQEV
-636 ADKSGGRTEPK
+636 ASKSGGRSKPE

-652 VTGNAATFIAY
+652 VTGNEATFIAY
-663 DDNNAPLPAQYTQT
+663 DDNNNALPLHYVQDAV
-677 PDDLNR
+677 DLNR

-705 VGGPSGITLNVTR
+705 VGGPSGVTLNVTK

-745 DWRNTRSAE
+745 DWKNTRSVE
-754 GQADPNLKQVDVI
+754 DQADPNLKQVDVI

-790 AKMSQVI
+790 AKMSQVV

-884 ERGLIAAWMPRGSNA
+884 ERGLIAAWMPRGA
-899 NQ
+899 NVNQ

>member
-1 MADIQIPTFSNV
+1 MSDIQIPTFSNV
-13 GGAGFAVANAKQ
+13 GGAGFAVANSQQ

-37 NVIQSA
+37 EVIQGA

-118 FTQKLAPVL
+118 FTQKLAPIL

-185 VVAGVQPGADSAVI
+185 VVAAMQPGADGAVI

-207 QGTYQLY
+207 QGVYQLHE
-214 ANEDPKN
+214 NEDPKN

-251 LKMLSGYMQRATHWT
+251 LKMLSSYMQRATNWT

-274 NAIDAKFMEFEKFQD
+274 NAIDSKFMEFEKFQD
-289 VYDQEQIRTLETRLL
+289 VYNQESVRTLETRVQQGDA
-304 SGEATID
+304 SID
-311 DIRSAQSS
+311 DIRDLQSAYHSQIAS
-319 LHARVGAGTKDP
+319 GTLDP
-331 SKANPLLD
+331 TKGNALLD
-339 KLHVLSLKVDAEYGN
+339 NLHRLSLKADSEYGN
-354 KLLVTNGTYADWERS
+354 KLLVTQGTYADVLKS
-369 GQGISKLTNQKVAQ
+369 GQGVEKVLNQKVAQ
-383 LLNTFAGDTSAAG
+383 LVDTLGDTSAAG

-406 NIPGEFKRGAEL
+406 DIPGEYKKGAEL
-418 VAQGFQNFLNSPAN
+418 VAQGFQNFLNAPAS

-476 MRQVLRSPDVA
+476 MRQVLRSPDVD

-500 AREGIERASS
+500 ARDGIEQQAKAGFS
-510 ESFRAI
+510 A
-516 DRGLFGVKDS
+516 
-526 TSQFFKPK
+526 QFTPDT
-534 SFKSSLFG
+534 FKSTFFG
-542 DNTSTDIG
+542 DNG
-550 EQPSDALLVA
+550 LQAKLFNQPTDALLMQ
-560 YTREANAYLIRNK
+560 YSREANANVLRNK
-573 EYFAVQGYLIHD
+573 EYLASKGHLIVD
-585 AESAMSAMLQEG
+585 EESAAQALLQEG
-597 LAVRTSSGPVFL
+597 LAVRTASGPVFL
-609 DPEFKHST
+609 NPEFKQST

-622 EMLVKVFEQVKQEV
+622 EMLAKVFEQVKQEV
-636 ADKSGGRTEPK
+636 SSKSGGRSKAE

-652 VTGNAATFIAY
+652 VTGGTATFIDY
-663 DDNNAPLPAQYTQT
+663 DDNNVPLRQYVQT

-705 VGGPSGITLNVTR
+705 VGGPSGVTLNVTK
-718 PWGNAFMSNDLGTK
+718 PWGSAFMSNDLGTK

-777 EWVERL
+777 DWVERL

-797 GDFAGEYFKTFP
+797 GDFAGEYFKDFP

-834 ADAMWHGGTT
+834 ADAMWHGGAT

-875 SGPERRKFL
+875 SGPARRKFL
-884 ERGLIAAWMPRGSNA
+884 ERGLIVAWMPRGSNA

>member
-37 NVIQSA
+37 GVIQSA

-163 KELENETIRN
+163 KELENETTRN

-185 VVAGVQPGADSAVI
+185 VVAAMQPGADGAVI

-207 QGTYQLY
+207 QGVYQLHE
-214 ANEDPKN
+214 NEDPKN

-251 LKMLSGYMQRATHWT
+251 LKMLSGYMQRATNWT
-266 TDERDAAL
+266 PDERDAAL
-274 NAIDAKFMEFEKFQD
+274 NAIDSKFMEFEKFQD

-339 KLHVLSLKVDAEYGN
+339 KLHALSLKVDAEYGN
-354 KLLVTNGTYADWERS
+354 KLLVTQGTYADVLKS
-369 GQGISKLTNQKVAQ
+369 GQSVEKVLNQKVAQ
-383 LLNTFAGDTSAAG
+383 LVDTLGDTSAAG

-406 NIPGEFKRGAEL
+406 DIPGEYKKGAEL
-418 VAQGFQNFLNSPAN
+418 VAQGFQNFLNAPAS

-476 MRQVLRSPDVA
+476 MRQVLRSPDVD

-500 AREGIERASS
+500 ARDGIEQQARAG
-510 ESFRAI
+510 FTA
-516 DRGLFGVKDS
+516 
-526 TSQFFKPK
+526 QFTPDT
-534 SFKSSLFG
+534 FKSTFFG
-542 DNTSTDIG
+542 DNG
-550 EQPSDALLVA
+550 LQAKLFNQPTDALLMQ
-560 YTREANAYLIRNK
+560 YSREANANVLRNK
-573 EYFAVQGYLIHD
+573 EYLASKGHLIVD
-585 AESAMSAMLQEG
+585 EESAAQALLQEG
-597 LAVRTSSGPVFL
+597 LAVRTASGPVFL
-609 DPEFKHST
+609 NPEFKQST
-617 GIENT
+617 GIENN
-622 EMLVKVFEQVKQEV
+622 EMLAKVIEQVKQEV
-636 ADKSGGRTEPK
+636 SSKSGGRSKAE

-652 VTGNAATFIAY
+652 VTGGTATFIDY
-663 DDNNAPLPAQYTQT
+663 DDNNVPLRQYVQT

-705 VGGPSGITLNVTR
+705 VGGPSGVTLNVTK

-783 DAAKGSP
+783 DAAKDSP

-834 ADAMWHGGTT
+834 ADAMWHGGST

-855 ASTDIEQAKKDLMG
+855 ASTDIEQAKRDLMS

-875 SGPERRKFL
+875 SGPARRKFL
-884 ERGLIAAWMPRGSNA
+884 ERGLIAAWMPRGA
-899 NQ
+899 NVNQ

>member
-25 NQDATSGKTVLP
+25 NQDATSGKAVLP

-185 VVAGVQPGADSAVI
+185 VVAGMQPGADSAVI

-251 LKMLSGYMQRATHWT
+251 LKMLSGYMQRATNWT
-266 TDERDAAL
+266 PDERDAAL
-274 NAIDAKFMEFEKFQD
+274 NAIDSKFMEFEKFQD
-289 VYDQEQIRTLETRLL
+289 VYNQERVRTLETRVQQGDA
-304 SGEATID
+304 SID
-311 DIRSAQSS
+311 DIRDLQSAYHSQIAS
-319 LHARVGAGTKDP
+319 GTLDP
-331 SKANPLLD
+331 TKGNALLD
-339 KLHVLSLKVDAEYGN
+339 NLHRLSLKADSEYGN
-354 KLLVTNGTYADWERS
+354 KLLVTQGTYADVLKS
-369 GQGISKLTNQKVAQ
+369 GQGVEKVLNQKVAQ
-383 LLNTFAGDTSAAG
+383 LVDTLGDTSAAG
-396 VYLMRDSTRT
+396 VYLMRDSIRT
-406 NIPGEFKRGAEL
+406 DIPGEYKKGAEL
-418 VAQGFQNFLNSPAN
+418 VAQGFQNFLNAPAN

-476 MRQVLRSPDVA
+476 MRQVLRSPDVD

-500 AREGIERASS
+500 ARDGIEQQARAG
-510 ESFRAI
+510 FTA
-516 DRGLFGVKDS
+516 
-526 TSQFFKPK
+526 QFTPDT
-534 SFKSSLFG
+534 FKSTFFG
-542 DNTSTDIG
+542 DNG
-550 EQPSDALLVA
+550 LQAKLFNQPTDALLIQ
-560 YTREANAYLIRNK
+560 YSREANANVLRNK
-573 EYFAVQGYLIHD
+573 EYLSSKGHLIVD
-585 AESAMSAMLQEG
+585 EESAAQALLQEG
-597 LAVRTSSGPVFL
+597 LAVRTASGPVFL
-609 DPEFKHST
+609 NPEFKQST
-617 GIENT
+617 GIDNN
-622 EMLVKVFEQVKQEV
+622 EMLAKVFEQVKQEV
-636 ADKSGGRTEPK
+636 SSKSGGRSKPE

-652 VTGNAATFIAY
+652 VTGGTATFIDY
-663 DDNNAPLPAQYTQT
+663 DDNNVPLRQYVQT
-677 PDDLNR
+677 PEDLNR

-705 VGGPSGITLNVTR
+705 VGGPSGVTLNVTK

-777 EWVERL
+777 QWVERL

-797 GDFAGEYFKTFP
+797 GDFAGEYFKDFP

-834 ADAMWHGGTT
+834 ADAMWHGGAT

-855 ASTDIEQAKKDLMG
+855 ASTDIEQAKKDLMS
-869 TAVYKQ
+869 TAVYQQ
-875 SGPERRKFL
+875 SGPARRKFL
-884 ERGLIAAWMPRGSNA
+884 ERGLIAAWMPRGVNV

>member
-1 MADIQIPTFSNV
+1 MSDIQIPTFSNV
-13 GGAGFAVANAKQ
+13 GGAGFAVASTQQ

-37 NVIQSA
+37 DVIQGA
-43 ANALNKVV
+43 ANALNEVV

-59 LQGQADYYAKTISEQ
+59 LQGQADYYSKTISEQ
-74 SWLTTDSY
+74 SWLTADSY

-104 LARASVQAGEDLNT
+104 LARVSVQAGEDLNT

-127 KDMNDK
+127 KGMNDK

-173 RELGANQLGTAA
+173 RELGVNQLGTAA
-185 VVAGVQPGADSAVI
+185 VVAGMQPGADSAVI

-214 ANEDPKN
+214 ASEDPKN

-240 LQASSTDDLNK
+240 LQSSYPEDLNK
-251 LKMLSGYMQRATHWT
+251 LKMLSGYMQRATGWT

-274 NAIDAKFMEFEKFQD
+274 NVIDSKFMEFEKFQD
-289 VYDQEQIRTLETRLL
+289 VYDQEQVRTIETRLL

-311 DIRSAQSS
+311 DIRDVQSS
-319 LHARVGAGTKDP
+319 LHARVDAGTKDP

-339 KLHVLSLKVDAEYGN
+339 KLHALSLKVDAEYGN
-354 KLLVTNGTYADWERS
+354 KLLVTQGTYADVLKS
-369 GQGISKLTNQKVAQ
+369 GQSVDKVLNQKVAQ
-383 LLNTFAGDTSAAG
+383 LVETLGDTSAAG

-406 NIPGEFKRGAEL
+406 DIPGEYKKGADL
-418 VAQGFQNFLNSPAN
+418 LTQGFQNFLNAPAS

-476 MRQVLRSPDVA
+476 MRQVLRSPDID

-500 AREGIERASS
+500 ARDGIEQQVRA
-510 ESFRAI
+510 
-516 DRGLFGVKDS
+516 G
-526 TSQFFKPK
+526 FKPNFK
-534 SFKSSLFG
+534 PDSFKSTFFG
-542 DNTSTDIG
+542 DNKLQATLFNQPTDAILT
-550 EQPSDALLVA
+550 QYS
-560 YTREANAYLIRNK
+560 REANAAITRNSEYLASK
-573 EYFAVQGYLIHD
+573 GHLVVDE
-585 AESAMSAMLQEG
+585 ESAAQALLQEG
-597 LAVRTSSGPVFL
+597 LALRTASGPVFL
-609 DPEFKHST
+609 NPEFKQST

-622 EMLVKVFEQVKQEV
+622 EMLAKVFEQVKQEV
-636 ADKSGGRTEPK
+636 SSKSGGRSKPE

-652 VTGNAATFIAY
+652 VTGGTATFIDY
-663 DDNNAPLPAQYTQT
+663 DDNNVPLRQYTQT

-683 RYRAWVEEQAA
+683 RYSAWIEEQAVS
-694 TAPENILDSVR
+694 APENILDSVR
-705 VGGPSGITLNVTR
+705 VGGPSGVTLNVTR

-797 GDFAGEYFKTFP
+797 GDFAGGYFKTFP

-855 ASTDIEQAKKDLMG
+855 ASTDLEQAKRDLMS

-899 NQ
+899 EQ

>member
-1 MADIQIPTFSNV
+1 MSDIQIPTFSNV

-37 NVIQSA
+37 GVIQSA

-185 VVAGVQPGADSAVI
+185 VVAAMQPGADGAVI

-207 QGTYQLY
+207 QGVYQLHE
-214 ANEDPKN
+214 NEDPKN

-251 LKMLSGYMQRATHWT
+251 LKMLSGYMQRATNWT

-274 NAIDAKFMEFEKFQD
+274 NAIDSKFMEFEKFQD
-289 VYDQEQIRTLETRLL
+289 VYNQERVRTLETRVQQGDA
-304 SGEATID
+304 SID
-311 DIRSAQSS
+311 DIRDLQSAYHSQIASGV
-319 LHARVGAGTKDP
+319 LDPTKG
-331 SKANPLLD
+331 NTLLD
-339 KLHVLSLKVDAEYGN
+339 NLHRLSLKADAEYGN
-354 KLLVTNGTYADWERS
+354 KLLVTQGTYADVLKS
-369 GQGISKLTNQKVAQ
+369 GQSVEKVLNQKVAQ
-383 LLNTFAGDTSAAG
+383 LVDTLGDTSAAG

-406 NIPGEFKRGAEL
+406 DIPGEYKKGAEL
-418 VAQGFQNFLNSPAN
+418 VAQGFQNFLNAPAS

-476 MRQVLRSPDVA
+476 MRQVLRSPEVD

-500 AREGIERASS
+500 ARDGIEQQAKAGFS
-510 ESFRAI
+510 A
-516 DRGLFGVKDS
+516 
-526 TSQFFKPK
+526 QFTPDT
-534 SFKSSLFG
+534 FKSTFFG
-542 DNTSTDIG
+542 DNG
-550 EQPSDALLVA
+550 LQAKLFNQPTDALLMQ
-560 YTREANAYLIRNK
+560 YSREANANVLRNK
-573 EYFAVQGYLIHD
+573 EYLASKGHLIVD
-585 AESAMSAMLQEG
+585 EESAAQALLQEG
-597 LAVRTSSGPVFL
+597 LAVRTASGPVFL
-609 DPEFKHST
+609 NPEFKQST

-622 EMLVKVFEQVKQEV
+622 EMLAKVFEQVKQEV
-636 ADKSGGRTEPK
+636 SSKSGGRSKAE

-652 VTGNAATFIAY
+652 VTGGTATFIDY
-663 DDNNAPLPAQYTQT
+663 DDNNVPLRQYVQT
-677 PDDLNR
+677 PEDLNR
-683 RYRAWVEEQAA
+683 RYRVWVEEQAA

-705 VGGPSGITLNVTR
+705 VGGPSGVTLNVTR

-797 GDFAGEYFKTFP
+797 GDFAGEYFKDFP

-834 ADAMWHGGTT
+834 ADAMWHGGAT

-875 SGPERRKFL
+875 SGPARRKFL
-884 ERGLIAAWMPRGSNA
+884 ERGLIAAWMPRGSNV

>member
-1 MADIQIPTFSNV
+1 MSDIQIPTFSNV
-13 GGAGFAVANAKQ
+13 GGAGFAVANTQQ

-37 NVIQSA
+37 EVIQGA

-59 LQGQADYYAKTISEQ
+59 LQGQADYYSKTISEQ
-74 SWLTTDSY
+74 SWLTADSY

-104 LARASVQAGEDLNT
+104 LARASVQAGDDLNT

-127 KDMNDK
+127 KGMNDK

-185 VVAGVQPGADSAVI
+185 VVAGMQPGADSAVI

-214 ANEDPKN
+214 ASEDPKN

-251 LKMLSGYMQRATHWT
+251 LKMLSGYMQKATNWT

-274 NAIDAKFMEFEKFQD
+274 NAIDSKFMEFEKFQD
-289 VYDQEQIRTLETRLL
+289 VYNQESVRTLETRVQQGDA
-304 SGEATID
+304 SID
-311 DIRSAQSS
+311 DIRDLQSAYHSQIAS
-319 LHARVGAGTKDP
+319 GTLDP
-331 SKANPLLD
+331 TKGNALLD
-339 KLHVLSLKVDAEYGN
+339 NLHRLSLKADSEYGN
-354 KLLVTNGTYADWERS
+354 KLLVTQGTYADVLKS
-369 GQGISKLTNQKVAQ
+369 GQGVEKVLNQKVAQ
-383 LLNTFAGDTSAAG
+383 LVDTLGDTSAAG

-406 NIPGEFKRGAEL
+406 DIPGEYKKGAEL
-418 VAQGFQNFLNSPAN
+418 VAQGFQNFLNAPAS

-476 MRQVLRSPDVA
+476 MRQVLRSPDVD

-500 AREGIERASS
+500 ARDGIEQQARAG
-510 ESFRAI
+510 FTA
-516 DRGLFGVKDS
+516 
-526 TSQFFKPK
+526 QFTPDT
-534 SFKSSLFG
+534 FKSTFFG
-542 DNTSTDIG
+542 DNG
-550 EQPSDALLVA
+550 LQAKLFNQPTDALLMQ
-560 YTREANAYLIRNK
+560 YSREANANVLRNK
-573 EYFAVQGYLIHD
+573 EYLASKGHLIVD
-585 AESAMSAMLQEG
+585 EESAAQALLQEG
-597 LAVRTSSGPVFL
+597 LAVRTASGPVFL
-609 DPEFKHST
+609 NPEFKQST

-622 EMLVKVFEQVKQEV
+622 EMLAKVFEQVKQEV
-636 ADKSGGRTEPK
+636 SSKSGGRSKPE

-652 VTGNAATFIAY
+652 VTGGTATFIDY
-663 DDNNAPLPAQYTQT
+663 DDNNVPLRQYTQT

-705 VGGPSGITLNVTR
+705 VGGPSGVTLNVTR

-797 GDFAGEYFKTFP
+797 GDFAGEYFKDFP
-809 AYVKEAGIPQ
+809 SYVKEADIPQ

-834 ADAMWHGGTT
+834 ADAMWHGGAT

-855 ASTDIEQAKKDLMG
+855 ASTDIEQAKKDLMS

-875 SGPERRKFL
+875 SGPARRKFL
-884 ERGLIAAWMPRGSNA
+884 ERGLIAAWMPRGSNV

>member
-37 NVIQSA
+37 GVIQSA

-185 VVAGVQPGADSAVI
+185 VVAAMQPGADGAVI

-207 QGTYQLY
+207 QGVYQLY
-214 ANEDPKN
+214 ENEDPKN
-221 ALSKASK
+221 AHSKASK

-251 LKMLSGYMQRATHWT
+251 LKMLSGYMQRATNWT

-274 NAIDAKFMEFEKFQD
+274 NAIDSKFMEFEKFQD
-289 VYDQEQIRTLETRLL
+289 VYNQESVRTLETRVQQGDA
-304 SGEATID
+304 SID
-311 DIRSAQSS
+311 DIRDLQSAYHSQIASGV
-319 LHARVGAGTKDP
+319 LDPTKGN
-331 SKANPLLD
+331 ALLD
-339 KLHVLSLKVDAEYGN
+339 NLHRLSLKADSEYGN
-354 KLLVTNGTYADWERS
+354 KLLVTQGTYADVLKS
-369 GQGISKLTNQKVAQ
+369 GQSVEKVLNQKVAQ
-383 LLNTFAGDTSAAG
+383 LVDTLGDTSAAG

-418 VAQGFQNFLNSPAN
+418 VTQGFQSFLNTPTN

-447 YATAWNQAADNPGQR
+447 YVTAWNQAADNPGQR

-476 MRQVLRSPDVA
+476 MRQVLRSPDVD

-500 AREGIERASS
+500 ARDGIEQQARAG
-510 ESFRAI
+510 FTA
-516 DRGLFGVKDS
+516 
-526 TSQFFKPK
+526 QFTPDT
-534 SFKSSLFG
+534 FKSTFFG
-542 DNTSTDIG
+542 DNG
-550 EQPSDALLVA
+550 LQAKLFNQPTDALLMQ
-560 YTREANAYLIRNK
+560 YSREANANVLRNK
-573 EYFAVQGYLIHD
+573 EYLASKGHLIVD
-585 AESAMSAMLQEG
+585 EESAAQALLQEG
-597 LAVRTSSGPVFL
+597 LAVRTASGPVFL
-609 DPEFKHST
+609 NPEFKQST
-617 GIENT
+617 GIENN
-622 EMLVKVFEQVKQEV
+622 EMLAKVIEQVKQEV
-636 ADKSGGRTEPK
+636 SSKSGGRSKAE

-652 VTGNAATFIAY
+652 VTGGTATFIDY
-663 DDNNAPLPAQYTQT
+663 DDNNVPLRQYVQT

-705 VGGPSGITLNVTR
+705 VGGPSGVTLNVTR

-754 GQADPNLKQVDVI
+754 GQADPNLRQVDVI

-777 EWVERL
+777 AWVERL

-797 GDFAGEYFKTFP
+797 GDFAGEYFKDFP
-809 AYVKEAGIPQ
+809 DYVKEAGIPQ

-834 ADAMWHGGTT
+834 ADAMWHGGAT

-855 ASTDIEQAKKDLMG
+855 ASTDLEQAKRDLMS

-875 SGPERRKFL
+875 SGPARRKFL
-884 ERGLIAAWMPRGSNA
+884 ERGLIAAWMPRGSNV

>member
-13 GGAGFAVANAKQ
+13 GGAGFAMANAQQ

-37 NVIQSA
+37 GVIQSA
-43 ANALNKVV
+43 ANALNQVV

-185 VVAGVQPGADSAVI
+185 VVAAMQPGADGAVI

-207 QGTYQLY
+207 QGVYQLHE
-214 ANEDPKN
+214 NEDPKN

-251 LKMLSGYMQRATHWT
+251 LKMLSSYMQRATNWT

-274 NAIDAKFMEFEKFQD
+274 NAIDSKFMEFEKFQD
-289 VYDQEQIRTLETRLL
+289 VYNQESVRTLETRVQQGDA
-304 SGEATID
+304 SID
-311 DIRSAQSS
+311 DIRDLQSAYHSQIAS
-319 LHARVGAGTKDP
+319 GTLDP
-331 SKANPLLD
+331 TKGNALLD
-339 KLHVLSLKVDAEYGN
+339 NLHRLSLKADSEYGN
-354 KLLVTNGTYADWERS
+354 KLLVTQGTYADVLKS
-369 GQGISKLTNQKVAQ
+369 GQGVEKVLNQKVAQ
-383 LLNTFAGDTSAAG
+383 LVDTLGDTSAAG

-406 NIPGEFKRGAEL
+406 DIPGEYKKGAEL
-418 VAQGFQNFLNSPAN
+418 VAQGFQNFLNAPAN

-447 YATAWNQAADNPGQR
+447 YATAWNQSADNPGQR

-476 MRQVLRSPDVA
+476 MRQVLRSPDVD

-500 AREGIERASS
+500 AREGIEQQARAG
-510 ESFRAI
+510 FTA
-516 DRGLFGVKDS
+516 
-526 TSQFFKPK
+526 QFTPDT
-534 SFKSSLFG
+534 FKSTFTG
-542 DNTSTDIG
+542 DNG
-550 EQPSDALLVA
+550 LQAKLFNQPTDALLIQ
-560 YTREANAYLIRNK
+560 YSREANASVLRNK
-573 EYFAVQGYLIHD
+573 EYLASKGHLIVD
-585 AESAMSAMLQEG
+585 EESAAQALLQEG
-597 LAVRTSSGPVFL
+597 LAVRTASGPVFL
-609 DPEFKHST
+609 NPEFKQST
-617 GIENT
+617 GIENN
-622 EMLVKVFEQVKQEV
+622 EVLAKVLEQVKQEV
-636 ADKSGGRTEPK
+636 SSKSGGRSKPE

-652 VTGNAATFIAY
+652 VTGGTATFIDY
-663 DDNNAPLPAQYTQT
+663 DDNNVPLRQYVQT

-705 VGGPSGITLNVTR
+705 VGGPSGVTLNVTK

-777 EWVERL
+777 DWVERL

-834 ADAMWHGGTT
+834 ADAMWHGGAT

-875 SGPERRKFL
+875 SGPARRKFL
-884 ERGLIAAWMPRGSNA
+884 ERGLIAAWMPRGSNV

>member
-13 GGAGFAVANAKQ
+13 GGAGFAVANTQQ

-37 NVIQSA
+37 GVIQSA

-104 LARASVQAGEDLNT
+104 LARASVQAGENLNT

-185 VVAGVQPGADSAVI
+185 VVAAMQPGADGAVI

-207 QGTYQLY
+207 QGVYQLHE
-214 ANEDPKN
+214 NEDPKN

-251 LKMLSGYMQRATHWT
+251 LKMLSSYMQRATDWT
-266 TDERDAAL
+266 PDERDAAL
-274 NAIDAKFMEFEKFQD
+274 NAIDSKFMEFEKFQD
-289 VYDQEQIRTLETRLL
+289 VYNQESVRTLETRVQQGDA
-304 SGEATID
+304 SID
-311 DIRSAQSS
+311 DIRDLQSAYHSQIAS
-319 LHARVGAGTKDP
+319 GTLDP
-331 SKANPLLD
+331 TKGNALLD
-339 KLHVLSLKVDAEYGN
+339 NLHRLSLKADAEYGN

-383 LLNTFAGDTSAAG
+383 LLNTFDGDTSAVG

-476 MRQVLRSPDVA
+476 MRQVLRSPDVD

-500 AREGIERASS
+500 ARDGIEQQARAG
-510 ESFRAI
+510 FTA
-516 DRGLFGVKDS
+516 
-526 TSQFFKPK
+526 QFTPDT
-534 SFKSSLFG
+534 FKSTFFG
-542 DNTSTDIG
+542 DNG
-550 EQPSDALLVA
+550 LQAKLFNQPTDALLMQ
-560 YTREANAYLIRNK
+560 YSREANANVLRNK
-573 EYFAVQGYLIHD
+573 EYLASKGHLIVD
-585 AESAMSAMLQEG
+585 EESAAQALLQEG
-597 LAVRTSSGPVFL
+597 LAVRTASGPVFL
-609 DPEFKHST
+609 NPEFKQST
-617 GIENT
+617 GIENN
-622 EMLVKVFEQVKQEV
+622 EMLAKVFEQVKQEV
-636 ADKSGGRTEPK
+636 SSKSGGRSKAE

-652 VTGNAATFIAY
+652 VTGGTATFIDY
-663 DDNNAPLPAQYTQT
+663 DDNNIPLRQYVQT

-705 VGGPSGITLNVTR
+705 VGGPSGVTLNVTR

-777 EWVERL
+777 DWVERL

-797 GDFAGEYFKTFP
+797 GDFAGEYFKDFP
-809 AYVKEAGIPQ
+809 AYVKEAGIPH

-834 ADAMWHGGTT
+834 ADAMWHGGST

-875 SGPERRKFL
+875 SGPARRKFL
-884 ERGLIAAWMPRGSNA
+884 ERGLIAAWMPRGSNV

>member
-1 MADIQIPTFSNV
+1 MADIQIPSFANV
-13 GGAGFAVANAKQ
+13 GGASFAPAYAKG
-25 NQDATSGKTVLP
+25 NVDTSAGV
-37 NVIQSA
+37 SA
-43 ANALNKVV
+43 IPELAKAAGSALTQVV
-51 KFENDNAF
+51 QYENDNAF

-82 QQGRSLSEFSTG
+82 QQGRSLSEFSSG
-94 ILDYQQRASE
+94 ILDYQQQAAT
-104 LARASVQAGEDLNT
+104 LARESVQAGEDLNT

-127 KDMNDK
+127 KGMNDK

-185 VVAGVQPGADSAVI
+185 VVASMQPGADGAVI

-207 QGTYQLY
+207 QGVYQLHE
-214 ANEDPKN
+214 NEDPKN

-228 KSLGAVKEIVTR
+228 KSLGAVKEIITR
-240 LQASSTDDLNK
+240 LQGNSAADLNK
-251 LKMLSGYMQRATHWT
+251 LKMLSGYMQRATNWT
-266 TDERDAAL
+266 TDEREAAL
-274 NAIDAKFMEFEKFQD
+274 NAIDSKFMEFEKFQD
-289 VYDQEQIRTLETRLL
+289 VYNQESVRTLETRVQQ
-304 SGEATID
+304 GDATID
-311 DIRSAQSS
+311 DIRGLQSVYHTQIAS
-319 LHARVGAGTKDP
+319 GVLDPTKGN
-331 SKANPLLD
+331 ALLD
-339 KLHVLSLKVDAEYGN
+339 NLHRLSLKADSEYGN
-354 KLLVTNGTYADWERS
+354 RLLIVNGTYADILKS
-369 GQGISKLTNQKVAQ
+369 GQTPDKVLNQKVAQ
-383 LLNTFAGDTSAAG
+383 LVDTLGDTSAAG

-406 NIPGEFKRGAEL
+406 DIPGEYKKGAEL
-418 VAQGFQNFLNSPAN
+418 VAQGFQNFLNAPAN

-476 MRQVLRSPDVA
+476 MRQVLRSPEVD

-500 AREGIERASS
+500 ARDGIEQQARA
-510 ESFRAI
+510 
-516 DRGLFGVKDS
+516 GLS
-526 TSQFFKPK
+526 AQFTPDT
-534 SFKSSLFG
+534 FKSTFFG
-542 DNTSTDIG
+542 DNG
-550 EQPSDALLVA
+550 LQAKLFNQPTDALLMQ
-560 YTREANAYLIRNK
+560 YSREANANVLRNK
-573 EYFAVQGYLIHD
+573 EYLASKGHLIVD
-585 AESAMSAMLQEG
+585 EESAAQALLQEG
-597 LAVRTSSGPVFL
+597 LAVRTASGPVFL
-609 DPEFKHST
+609 NPEFKQST
-617 GIENT
+617 GIANN
-622 EMLVKVFEQVKQEV
+622 EMLAKVFEQVKQEV
-636 ADKSGGRTEPK
+636 SSKSGGRSKPE

-652 VTGNAATFIAY
+652 VTGGTATFIDY
-663 DDNNAPLPAQYTQT
+663 DDNNVPLRQYVQT

-683 RYRAWVEEQAA
+683 RYMDWVEEQAA

-705 VGGPSGITLNVTR
+705 VGGPSGVTLNVTR

-732 VAKHLARSEGWTP
+732 VAKHLARTEGWTP

-777 EWVERL
+777 EWVARL
-783 DAAKGSP
+783 DASKGSP

-797 GDFAGEYFKTFP
+797 GDFAGEYFKDFP

-834 ADAMWHGGTT
+834 ADAMWHGGST

-875 SGPERRKFL
+875 SGPARRKFL
-884 ERGLIAAWMPRGSNA
+884 ERGLIAAWMPRGSNV

>member
-13 GGAGFAVANAKQ
+13 GGAGFAVAYAQQ

-37 NVIQSA
+37 GVIQNA

-133 VAALGLTGEAKDTAL
+133 VSALGLTGEAKDTAL

-185 VVAGVQPGADSAVI
+185 VVAAMQPGADGAVI

-207 QGTYQLY
+207 QGVYQLY
-214 ANEDPKN
+214 ENEDPKN
-221 ALSKASK
+221 AHSKASK

-251 LKMLSGYMQRATHWT
+251 LKMLSGYMQRATNWT
-266 TDERDAAL
+266 PDERDAAL
-274 NAIDAKFMEFEKFQD
+274 NAIDSKFMEFEKFQD
-289 VYDQEQIRTLETRLL
+289 TYDQEQIRTLYTRLL

-311 DIRSAQSS
+311 DIRSAQSN
-319 LHARVGAGTKDP
+319 LQARVDAGTKDP
-331 SKANPLLD
+331 SQANPLFS
-339 KLHVLSLKVDAEYGN
+339 KLHALSLKADKAYGDN
-354 KLLVTNGTYADWERS
+354 LLVSNGTYADWLRS
-369 GQGISKLTNQKVAQ
+369 GRSLGELVTKKTAQ
-383 LLNTFAGDTSAAG
+383 LVTAFNGDTSAAG

-418 VAQGFQNFLNSPAN
+418 VTQGFQSFLNAPDS

-447 YATAWNQAADNPGQR
+447 YVTAWNQAADNPGQR

-476 MRQVLRSPDVA
+476 MRQVLRSPDVD

-500 AREGIERASS
+500 ARDGLEQQARAG
-510 ESFRAI
+510 FTA
-516 DRGLFGVKDS
+516 
-526 TSQFFKPK
+526 QFTPDT
-534 SFKSSLFG
+534 FKSTFFG
-542 DNTSTDIG
+542 DNG
-550 EQPSDALLVA
+550 LQAKLFNQPTDALLIL
-560 YTREANAYLIRNK
+560 YSREANSNIFRNREYLASK
-573 EYFAVQGYLIHD
+573 GHLIVD
-585 AESAMSAMLQEG
+585 EESAAQALLQEG
-597 LAVRTSSGPVFL
+597 LAVRTASGPVFL
-609 DPEFKHST
+609 NPEFKHST

-622 EMLVKVFEQVKQEV
+622 EMLAKVIEQVQQEV
-636 ADKSGGRTEPK
+636 SSKSGGRSKPE

-652 VTGNAATFIAY
+652 VTGNEATFIAY
-663 DDNNAPLPAQYTQT
+663 DDNNNALPLHYVQ
-677 PDDLNR
+677 DGVDLNH

-705 VGGPSGITLNVTR
+705 VGGPSGVTLNVTR
-718 PWGNAFMSNDLGTK
+718 PWGNAFMSNDLGAK

-797 GDFAGEYFKTFP
+797 GDFAGEYFKDFP

-834 ADAMWHGGTT
+834 ADAMWHGGAT

-855 ASTDIEQAKKDLMG
+855 ASTDLEQAKRDLMG

-875 SGPERRKFL
+875 SGPARRKFL
-884 ERGLIAAWMPRGSNA
+884 ERGLIAAWMPRGSNV

>member
-133 VAALGLTGEAKDTAL
+133 VSALGLTGEAKDTVL

-185 VVAGVQPGADSAVI
+185 VVAAMQPGADGAVI

-207 QGTYQLY
+207 QGVYQLHE
-214 ANEDPKN
+214 NEDPKN

-251 LKMLSGYMQRATHWT
+251 LKMLSGYMQRATNWT

-274 NAIDAKFMEFEKFQD
+274 NAIDSKFMEFEKFQD
-289 VYDQEQIRTLETRLL
+289 VYNQERVRTLETRVQQGDA
-304 SGEATID
+304 SID
-311 DIRSAQSS
+311 DIRDLQSAYHSQIAS
-319 LHARVGAGTKDP
+319 GTLDP
-331 SKANPLLD
+331 TKGNALLD
-339 KLHVLSLKVDAEYGN
+339 NLHRLSLKADSEYGN
-354 KLLVTNGTYADWERS
+354 KLLVTQGTYADVLKS
-369 GQGISKLTNQKVAQ
+369 GQSVEKVLNQKVAQ
-383 LLNTFAGDTSAAG
+383 LVDTLGDTSAAG

-406 NIPGEFKRGAEL
+406 DIPGEYKKGAEL
-418 VAQGFQNFLNSPAN
+418 VAQGFQNFLNAPAS

-476 MRQVLRSPDVA
+476 MRQVLRSPDVD

-500 AREGIERASS
+500 ARDGIEQQARAG
-510 ESFRAI
+510 FTA
-516 DRGLFGVKDS
+516 
-526 TSQFFKPK
+526 QFTPDT
-534 SFKSSLFG
+534 FKSTFFG
-542 DNTSTDIG
+542 DNG
-550 EQPSDALLVA
+550 LQAKLFNQPTDALLIQ
-560 YTREANAYLIRNK
+560 YSREANANVLRNK
-573 EYFAVQGYLIHD
+573 EYLASKGHLIVD
-585 AESAMSAMLQEG
+585 EESAAQALLQEG
-597 LAVRTSSGPVFL
+597 LAVRTASGPVFL
-609 DPEFKHST
+609 NPEFKQST
-617 GIENT
+617 GIDNN
-622 EMLVKVFEQVKQEV
+622 EMLAKVFEQVKQEV
-636 ADKSGGRTEPK
+636 SSKSGGRSKAE

-652 VTGNAATFIAY
+652 VTGGTATFIDY
-663 DDNNAPLPAQYTQT
+663 DDNNVPLRQYVQT
-677 PDDLNR
+677 PEDLNR
-683 RYRAWVEEQAA
+683 RYRVWVEEQAA

-705 VGGPSGITLNVTR
+705 VGGPSGVTLNVTR

-732 VAKHLARSEGWTP
+732 VAKHLTRSEGWTP

-777 EWVERL
+777 DWVERL

-797 GDFAGEYFKTFP
+797 GDFAGEYFKDFP

-834 ADAMWHGGTT
+834 ADAMWHGGAT

-855 ASTDIEQAKKDLMG
+855 ASTDIEQAKKDLMS

-875 SGPERRKFL
+875 SGPARRKFL
-884 ERGLIAAWMPRGSNA
+884 ERGLIAAWMPRGSNV

>member
-13 GGAGFAVANAKQ
+13 GGAGFAVANAQQ

-37 NVIQSA
+37 GVIQSA

-185 VVAGVQPGADSAVI
+185 VVAGMQPGADSAVI

-251 LKMLSGYMQRATHWT
+251 LKMLSGYMQKATNWT

-274 NAIDAKFMEFEKFQD
+274 NAIDSKFMEFEKFQD
-289 VYDQEQIRTLETRLL
+289 VYNQERVRTLETRVQQGDA
-304 SGEATID
+304 SID
-311 DIRSAQSS
+311 DIRDLQSAYHSQIAS
-319 LHARVGAGTKDP
+319 GTLDP
-331 SKANPLLD
+331 TKGNALLD
-339 KLHVLSLKVDAEYGN
+339 NLHRLSLKADSEYGN
-354 KLLVTNGTYADWERS
+354 KLLVTQGTYADVLKS
-369 GQGISKLTNQKVAQ
+369 GQGVEKVLNQKVAQ
-383 LLNTFAGDTSAAG
+383 LVDTLGDTSAAG

-406 NIPGEFKRGAEL
+406 DIPGEYKKGAEL
-418 VAQGFQNFLNSPAN
+418 VAQGFQNFLNAPAN

-476 MRQVLRSPDVA
+476 MRQVLRSPDVD

-500 AREGIERASS
+500 ARDGIEQQAKAGFS
-510 ESFRAI
+510 A
-516 DRGLFGVKDS
+516 
-526 TSQFFKPK
+526 QFTPDT
-534 SFKSSLFG
+534 FKSTFFG
-542 DNTSTDIG
+542 DNG
-550 EQPSDALLVA
+550 LQAKLFNQPTDALLMQ
-560 YTREANAYLIRNK
+560 YSREANANVLRNK
-573 EYFAVQGYLIHD
+573 EYLASKGHLIVD
-585 AESAMSAMLQEG
+585 EESAAQALLQEG
-597 LAVRTSSGPVFL
+597 LAVRTASGPVFL
-609 DPEFKHST
+609 NPEFKQST
-617 GIENT
+617 GIENN
-622 EMLVKVFEQVKQEV
+622 EMLAKVFEQVKQEV
-636 ADKSGGRTEPK
+636 SSKSGGRSKAE

-652 VTGNAATFIAY
+652 VTGGTATFIDY
-663 DDNNAPLPAQYTQT
+663 DDNNVPLRQYVQT

-683 RYRAWVEEQAA
+683 RYRAWIEEQAA

-705 VGGPSGITLNVTR
+705 VGGPSGVTLNVTR

-732 VAKHLARSEGWTP
+732 VAKHLARSEGWAP

-777 EWVERL
+777 QWVERL

-855 ASTDIEQAKKDLMG
+855 ASTDLEQAKKDLMG

-884 ERGLIAAWMPRGSNA
+884 ERGLIAAWMPRGVNA
-899 NQ
+899 GQ

>member
-13 GGAGFAVANAKQ
+13 GGAGFAVANAQQ

-37 NVIQSA
+37 GVIQSA

-59 LQGQADYYAKTISEQ
+59 IQGQADYYSKTISEQ

-185 VVAGVQPGADSAVI
+185 VVAGMQPGADSAVI

-214 ANEDPKN
+214 ASEDPKN

-251 LKMLSGYMQRATHWT
+251 LKMLSGYMQKATNWT

-274 NAIDAKFMEFEKFQD
+274 NAIDSKFMEFEKFQD
-289 VYDQEQIRTLETRLL
+289 VYNQERVRTLETRVQQGDA
-304 SGEATID
+304 SID
-311 DIRSAQSS
+311 DIRDLQSAYHSQIAS
-319 LHARVGAGTKDP
+319 GTLDP
-331 SKANPLLD
+331 TKGNVLLD
-339 KLHVLSLKVDAEYGN
+339 NLHRLSLKADSEYGN
-354 KLLVTNGTYADWERS
+354 KLLVTHGTYADVLKS
-369 GQGISKLTNQKVAQ
+369 GQGVEKVLNQKVAQ
-383 LLNTFAGDTSAAG
+383 LVDTLGDTSAAG

-406 NIPGEFKRGAEL
+406 DIPGEYKKGAEL
-418 VAQGFQNFLNSPAN
+418 VAQGFQNFLNAPAN
-432 SITEVQDTQANAVLT
+432 SITEVQDTQVNAVLT

-476 MRQVLRSPDVA
+476 MRQVLRSPDVD

-500 AREGIERASS
+500 ARGGIEQQARAG
-510 ESFRAI
+510 FTA
-516 DRGLFGVKDS
+516 
-526 TSQFFKPK
+526 QFTPDT
-534 SFKSSLFG
+534 FKSTFLG
-542 DNTSTDIG
+542 DNG
-550 EQPSDALLVA
+550 LQAKLFNQPTDALLMQ
-560 YTREANAYLIRNK
+560 YSREANANVLRNK
-573 EYFAVQGYLIHD
+573 EYLASKGHLIVD
-585 AESAMSAMLQEG
+585 EESAAQALLQEG
-597 LAVRTSSGPVFL
+597 LAVRTASGPVFL
-609 DPEFKHST
+609 NPEFKQST

-622 EMLVKVFEQVKQEV
+622 EMLAKVFEQVKQEV
-636 ADKSGGRTEPK
+636 SSKSGGRSKPE

-652 VTGNAATFIAY
+652 VIGGTATFIDY
-663 DDNNAPLPAQYTQT
+663 DDNNVPLRQYVQT
-677 PDDLNR
+677 PEDLNR
-683 RYRAWVEEQAA
+683 RYRVWVEEQAA

-705 VGGPSGITLNVTR
+705 VGGPSGVTLNVTR

-777 EWVERL
+777 DWVERL
-783 DAAKGSP
+783 DAAKGSS

-797 GDFAGEYFKTFP
+797 GDFAGEYFKDFP

-834 ADAMWHGGTT
+834 ADAMWHGGAT

-855 ASTDIEQAKKDLMG
+855 ASTDIEQAKKDLIG

-875 SGPERRKFL
+875 SGPARRKFL
-884 ERGLIAAWMPRGSNA
+884 ERGLIAAWMPRGA
-899 NQ
+899 NVNQ

>member
-13 GGAGFAVANAKQ
+13 GGAGFAVANAQQ

-37 NVIQSA
+37 GVIQSA

-185 VVAGVQPGADSAVI
+185 VVAAMQPGADGAVI

-207 QGTYQLY
+207 QGVYQLHE
-214 ANEDPKN
+214 NEDPKN

-251 LKMLSGYMQRATHWT
+251 LKMLSGYMQKATNWT

-274 NAIDAKFMEFEKFQD
+274 NAIDSKFMEFEKFQD
-289 VYDQEQIRTLETRLL
+289 VYNQERVRTLETRVQQGDA
-304 SGEATID
+304 SID
-311 DIRSAQSS
+311 DIRDLQSTYQS
-319 LHARVGAGTKDP
+319 QIASGTLDP
-331 SKANPLLD
+331 TKGNSLLD
-339 KLHVLSLKVDAEYGN
+339 NLHRLSLKADSEYGN
-354 KLLVTNGTYADWERS
+354 KLLVTQGTYADVLKS
-369 GQGISKLTNQKVAQ
+369 GQGVEKVLNQKVAQ
-383 LLNTFAGDTSAAG
+383 LVGTLGDTSAAG

-406 NIPGEFKRGAEL
+406 DIPGEYKRGAEL
-418 VAQGFQNFLNSPAN
+418 VAQGFMSFLNAPAN

-476 MRQVLRSPDVA
+476 MRQVLRSPDVD

-500 AREGIERASS
+500 SRDGIEQQARAG
-510 ESFRAI
+510 FTA
-516 DRGLFGVKDS
+516 
-526 TSQFFKPK
+526 QFTPDT
-534 SFKSSLFG
+534 FKSTFFG
-542 DNTSTDIG
+542 DNG
-550 EQPSDALLVA
+550 LQAKLFNQPTDALLIQ
-560 YTREANAYLIRNK
+560 YSREANANVLRNK
-573 EYFAVQGYLIHD
+573 EYLASKGHLIVD
-585 AESAMSAMLQEG
+585 EESAAQALLQEG
-597 LAVRTSSGPVFL
+597 LAVRTASGPVFL
-609 DPEFKHST
+609 NPEFKQST
-617 GIENT
+617 GIENN
-622 EMLVKVFEQVKQEV
+622 EMLAKVFEQVKQEV
-636 ADKSGGRTEPK
+636 SSKSGGRSKPE

-652 VTGNAATFIAY
+652 VTGGTATFIDY
-663 DDNNAPLPAQYTQT
+663 DDNNVPLRQYVQT
-677 PDDLNR
+677 PEDLNR
-683 RYRAWVEEQAA
+683 RYRAWIEEQAA

-705 VGGPSGITLNVTR
+705 VGGPSGVTLNVTR

-767 GIGISKQDHP
+767 GIGISKQDNP

-797 GDFAGEYFKTFP
+797 GDFAGEYFKDFP

-834 ADAMWHGGTT
+834 ADAMWHGGAT

-855 ASTDIEQAKKDLMG
+855 ASTDIEQAKEDLMD

-875 SGPERRKFL
+875 SGPARRKFL
-884 ERGLIAAWMPRGSNA
+884 ERGLIAAWMPRGSNV

>member
-13 GGAGFAVANAKQ
+13 GGAGFAVANAQQ

-37 NVIQSA
+37 GVIQSA

-185 VVAGVQPGADSAVI
+185 VVAAMQPGADGAVI

-207 QGTYQLY
+207 QGVYQLHE
-214 ANEDPKN
+214 NEDPKN
-221 ALSKASK
+221 AHSKASK

-251 LKMLSGYMQRATHWT
+251 LKMLSGYMQRATNWT
-266 TDERDAAL
+266 PDERDAAL
-274 NAIDAKFMEFEKFQD
+274 NAIDSKFMEFEKFQD

-339 KLHVLSLKVDAEYGN
+339 KLHALSLKADAEYGN

-383 LLNTFAGDTSAAG
+383 LLNTFDGDTSAAG

-418 VAQGFQNFLNSPAN
+418 VAQGFQNFLNAPYS

-447 YATAWNQAADNPGQR
+447 YVTAWNQAADNPGQR
-462 DALIAALPKEWQGA
+462 DALIAALPTEWQGA
-476 MRQVLRSPDVA
+476 MRQVLRSPDVD

-500 AREGIERASS
+500 ARDGIEQQ
-510 ESFRAI
+510 
-516 DRGLFGVKDS
+516 VKAGFPA
-526 TSQFFKPK
+526 QFTPDT
-534 SFKSSLFG
+534 FKSTFFG
-542 DNTSTDIG
+542 DNG
-550 EQPSDALLVA
+550 LQAKLFNQPADALLIL
-560 YTREANAYLIRNK
+560 YSREANSNIFRNREYLASK
-573 EYFAVQGYLIHD
+573 GHLIVD
-585 AESAMSAMLQEG
+585 EESAAQALLQEG
-597 LAVRTSSGPVFL
+597 LAVRTASGPVFL
-609 DPEFKHST
+609 NPEFKHST

-622 EMLVKVFEQVKQEV
+622 EMLAKVFEQVKQEV
-636 ADKSGGRTEPK
+636 ASKSGGRSKPE

-652 VTGNAATFIAY
+652 VTGNEATFIAY
-663 DDNNAPLPAQYTQT
+663 DDNNNALPLHYVQDAV
-677 PDDLNR
+677 DLNR

-705 VGGPSGITLNVTR
+705 VGGPSGVTLNVTR

-777 EWVERL
+777 DWVERL

-834 ADAMWHGGTT
+834 ADAMWHGGAT

-855 ASTDIEQAKKDLMG
+855 ASTDIEQAKRDLMG

-884 ERGLIAAWMPRGSNA
+884 ERGLIAAWMPRGA
-899 NQ
+899 NVNQ

>member
-185 VVAGVQPGADSAVI
+185 VVAAMQPGADSAVI

-207 QGTYQLY
+207 QGVYQLHE
-214 ANEDPKN
+214 NEDPKN

-251 LKMLSGYMQRATHWT
+251 LKMLSGYMQRATNWT
-266 TDERDAAL
+266 PDERDAAL
-274 NAIDAKFMEFEKFQD
+274 NAIDSKFMKFEKFQD
-289 VYDQEQIRTLETRLL
+289 VYNQERVRTLETRVQQGDA
-304 SGEATID
+304 SID
-311 DIRSAQSS
+311 DIRDLQSAYHSQIAS
-319 LHARVGAGTKDP
+319 GTLDP
-331 SKANPLLD
+331 TKGNALLD
-339 KLHVLSLKVDAEYGN
+339 NLHRLSLKADAEYGN
-354 KLLVTNGTYADWERS
+354 KLLVTQGTYADVLKS
-369 GQGISKLTNQKVAQ
+369 GQSVEKVLNQKVAQ
-383 LLNTFAGDTSAAG
+383 LVDTLGDTSAAG

-406 NIPGEFKRGAEL
+406 DIPGEYKKGAEL
-418 VAQGFQNFLNSPAN
+418 VAQGFQNFLNAPAS

-476 MRQVLRSPDVA
+476 MRQVLRSPDVD

-500 AREGIERASS
+500 ARDGIEQQAKAG
-510 ESFRAI
+510 FTA
-516 DRGLFGVKDS
+516 
-526 TSQFFKPK
+526 QFTPDT
-534 SFKSSLFG
+534 FKSTFFG
-542 DNTSTDIG
+542 DNG
-550 EQPSDALLVA
+550 LQAKLFNQPTDALLMQ
-560 YTREANAYLIRNK
+560 YSREANANVLRNK
-573 EYFAVQGYLIHD
+573 EYLASKGHLIVD
-585 AESAMSAMLQEG
+585 EESAAQALLQEG
-597 LAVRTSSGPVFL
+597 LAVRTASGPVFL
-609 DPEFKHST
+609 NPEFKQST
-617 GIENT
+617 GIENN
-622 EMLVKVFEQVKQEV
+622 EMLAKVFEQVKQEV
-636 ADKSGGRTEPK
+636 SSKSGGRSKAE

-652 VTGNAATFIAY
+652 VTGGTATFIDY
-663 DDNNAPLPAQYTQT
+663 DDNNVPLRQYVQT

-683 RYRAWVEEQAA
+683 RYRAWIEEQAA

-705 VGGPSGITLNVTR
+705 VGGPSGVTLNVTR

-777 EWVERL
+777 DWVERL

-797 GDFAGEYFKTFP
+797 GDFAGEYFKDFP
-809 AYVKEAGIPQ
+809 SYVKEAGIPQ

-834 ADAMWHGGTT
+834 ADAMWHGGST

-875 SGPERRKFL
+875 SGPARRKFL
-884 ERGLIAAWMPRGSNA
+884 ERGLIAAWMPRGSNV

>member
-1 MADIQIPTFSNV
+1 M
-13 GGAGFAVANAKQ
+13 
-25 NQDATSGKTVLP
+25 
-37 NVIQSA
+37 
-43 ANALNKVV
+43 
-51 KFENDNAF
+51 
-59 LQGQADYYAKTISEQ
+59 
-74 SWLTTDSY
+74 
-82 QQGRSLSEFSTG
+82 
-94 ILDYQQRASE
+94 
-104 LARASVQAGEDLNT
+104 
-118 FTQKLAPVL
+118 
-127 KDMNDK
+127 
-133 VAALGLTGEAKDTAL
+133 
-148 KTVLTSVASAQKLYQ
+148 
-163 KELENETIRN
+163 
-173 RELGANQLGTAA
+173 
-185 VVAGVQPGADSAVI
+185 
-199 AGNLDAVF
+199 
-207 QGTYQLY
+207 
-214 ANEDPKN
+214 
-221 ALSKASK
+221 
-228 KSLGAVKEIVTR
+228 GAVKEIVTR

-251 LKMLSGYMQRATHWT
+251 LKMLSGYMQRTTNWT
-266 TDERDAAL
+266 PDERDAAL
-274 NAIDAKFMEFEKFQD
+274 NAIDSKFMEFEKFQD
-289 VYDQEQIRTLETRLL
+289 VYDQEQIRTLETPLL

-339 KLHVLSLKVDAEYGN
+339 KLHALSLKADAEYGN
-354 KLLVTNGTYADWERS
+354 KLLITQGTYADVLKS
-369 GQGISKLTNQKVAQ
+369 GQSVEKVLNQKVAQ
-383 LLNTFAGDTSAAG
+383 LVDTLGDTSAAG

-406 NIPGEFKRGAEL
+406 DIPGEYKKGAEL
-418 VAQGFQNFLNSPAN
+418 VAQGFQNFLNAPAS

-476 MRQVLRSPDVA
+476 MRQVLRSPDVD

-500 AREGIERASS
+500 ARDGIEQQ
-510 ESFRAI
+510 
-516 DRGLFGVKDS
+516 VKAGFPA
-526 TSQFFKPK
+526 QFTPDT
-534 SFKSSLFG
+534 FKSTFFG
-542 DNTSTDIG
+542 DNG
-550 EQPSDALLVA
+550 LQAKLFNQPADALLIL
-560 YTREANAYLIRNK
+560 YSREANSNIFRNREYLASK
-573 EYFAVQGYLIHD
+573 GHLIVD
-585 AESAMSAMLQEG
+585 EESAAQALLQEG
-597 LAVRTSSGPVFL
+597 LAVRTASGPVFL
-609 DPEFKHST
+609 NPEFKHST

-622 EMLVKVFEQVKQEV
+622 EMLAKVFEQVKQEV
-636 ADKSGGRTEPK
+636 ASKSGGRSKPE

-652 VTGNAATFIAY
+652 VTGNEATFIAY
-663 DDNNAPLPAQYTQT
+663 DDNNNALPLHYVQDAV
-677 PDDLNR
+677 DLNR

-705 VGGPSGITLNVTR
+705 VGGPSGVTLNVTK

-745 DWRNTRSAE
+745 DWKNTRSVE
-754 GQADPNLKQVDVI
+754 DQADPNLKQVDVI

-790 AKMSQVI
+790 AKMSQVV

-884 ERGLIAAWMPRGSNA
+884 ERGLIAAWMPRGA
-899 NQ
+899 NVNQ